1 MGYRFL
7 DDYNPRKETK
17 KKQQNGAL
25 SAPRSGNSLN
35 PFAANNKKPSGAA
48 TGGAQTVTAGRTTRG
63 TALGGSAVT
72 PVQIPKLTVPKLT
85 KATTAQKTAPV
96 KAPQQLKLPTIQAF
110 GAGDYTRAGKAMDRA
125 AKTVK
130 AGAVNAAAGAV
141 EIAGQFRPTTGQ
153 QSMGQFSGFGDLGR
167 AVRENRTT
175 GTDINESIRRQEQQ
189 RRVRQKQSQQNIFA
203 AADRLTEKGQQYERE
218 AKQGLGTVGQF
229 LVDMGVTGTQM
240 AGDALVNLILPGGGL
255 AVMGMRSY
263 GQAAGE
269 ARRQGKSEQQQ
280 FLAGLKSAGIEVFTE
295 KMFGAFSKVY
305 GGAAAD
311 ELVEKLVSKMTGNA
325 TGQALLTWIINGVG
339 EGVEE
344 VTSDL
349 LNPLADRLLRLDDGK
364 GGIYSTEDL
373 AQWGYDFLLGA
384 AMGIVGGSVQLAR
397 GVRQGQAQTAEGRY
411 YDDLRRNGLGS
422 ANAAGNARRASAAMG
437 RIMPTGDGAAAVN
450 QLRMPTLTNAQGRTY
465 EQRMAWQQ
473 IPETQRA
480 AFDEAQRI
488 AQRFGA
494 QVTVNQQEGVNG
506 SYREGVI
513 SLNPNAANPVR
524 QTLIHELTHHMES
537 SGLYR
542 EFSRMAMQYVAED
555 MGADVDSLRH
565 AVAADYAQNGVTLD
579 EDGANREIVAKF
591 AEEKLFTD
599 EATVRRLLAE
609 DRNLFQRI
617 YDWIRD
623 ALGKLTG
630 TSEENFLREA
640 EKLYAKALREAT
652 AETGRG
658 AQMLFAGVNAR
669 TANMQTL
676 ARAEAIE
683 ADGMAAE
690 DIRRETGWF
699 RGMDGKWRFEIDDS
713 AMQYDRQG
721 VTQNPDVQRKRQ
733 LEEKLLYGQLTQDE
747 ANELRALTEATR
759 GVPGPRTLGDY
770 LQHDALFEAYPEL
783 RDAAVVFEKTE
794 PGVNGYYNARTDTI
808 VLSDKLRGAPE
819 NTLVHEI
826 QHVIQR
832 AEEFSRGST
841 PEYWAAR
848 DYETGEITQALEQEY
863 NQVLHGLDSKTRNKY
878 LRYQEVNRMM
888 ENLENAEE
896 GTPAAKK
903 YVELENISDRLYTEL
918 WGIPEFRRLL
928 DLKRQIDTPK
938 EVYDRF
944 YRNTAGE
951 IEARDAAAR
960 RGYNAEQRRQLRPDL
975 GNEATV
981 FAEGNGTAYDINP
994 FHRDAVDQWNQ
1005 EGRPEGETFILGST
1019 GPVLQGLGAIES
1031 DIYMQGD
1038 KINRILQDHPEMT
1051 LEEIKRLPEILED
1064 PVLVLKSKGSGR
1076 AGKTSRVVMFGTV
1089 RAQNGQP
1096 VMAVLDLRPYENGFL
1111 VTDMQKVNSSYTKKN
1126 PADFIS
1132 SSEVLYAD
1140 EKRAAPLLRLTGL
1153 TLTSQQLLQ
1162 NGSVG
1167 SISYAGQDVNIEGTP
1182 FFDMTDRRQFSTG
1195 RGLNDMAAEQAG
1207 ENNNS
1212 PAQDAVYGRQRAGG
1226 TDIPLGVSA
1235 TQESS
1240 TIVSRTGEN
1249 SNPLSEILRGTKKG
1263 RVDAGEAMQKI
1274 GGEELAR
1281 ALDTGEYAADA
1292 DGMLYRVKPE
1302 EHIDQRA
1309 SYQVGSRKMNAFQF
1323 DHPELHPYYA
1333 EAAGEL
1339 LYELDNAQ
1347 PGGEVIELP
1356 GNEPPFESRYIRTSR
1371 VATDRIA
1378 YLLDDQRLSYT
1389 DIEKALHAI
1398 VEDRGQ
1404 ENFAAA
1410 KRVELVLDNMLTNG
1424 YRAIYGENVAP
1435 NAEYIR
1441 LKQDIPGAEGHQT
1454 LQAPR
1459 LTTYEQ
1465 REAERRANEAT
1476 DRVNRLVNQIDD
1488 LTSAVERQAP
1498 TPAAEATPENTARS
1512 DYMDALARDENV
1524 FTSDA
1529 YTLADRL
1536 YDLQLRRAQQQEAP
1550 PERPAEQVAQED
1562 LDELAGMFTDQG
1574 NFFASREDRIRDTEN
1589 MVADHT
1595 VTVDKTRR
1603 EKASEA
1609 WSYFYRK
1616 MVDAGHSV
1624 SKFAEAA
1631 GDPYLYQIYNQARAS
1646 SSAGVSMITDAQT
1659 NVNAQ
1664 KVGESL
1670 NGIFSPIR
1678 AKGEDYYR
1686 TFQTYLFDLHNI
1698 DRMSLS
1704 QNKEAAVLEATAAL
1718 NEFDA
1723 NHPEMRTSTE
1733 AQLAR
1738 MTENLDP
1745 DVAELAQEKMRL
1757 LRNVNRADA
1766 IKDKPVFSF
1775 DVTADV
1781 SRERARRAAQE
1792 HPEFEEYRQKV
1803 RTYIDNLMQYRVDS
1817 GLMTQADADYLK
1829 RLYPN
1834 YVPTMRVGA
1843 DQAGAGRDRNA
1854 VRVGRTVGRA
1864 EGGTANLVPLHE
1876 ALGRQTMKVVREGS
1890 KNRFGQR
1897 LLDDFVRVGE
1907 NSKAARYVQEA
1918 HEYEHEFAP
1927 DTLDD
1932 MSQEQLT
1939 KDKTLTVFKDGK
1951 LWELTVDDTMF
1962 DALKA
1967 LSPDATESNAVTRAV
1982 RTANNLFK
1990 ALVTGYNPTFTIR
2003 NTVRDLQTA
2012 GLYTRDAAAFARN
2025 YPKALAE
2032 IKNNGEYWQM
2042 YKALGGSFSSV
2053 FDYNTGTV
2061 KEPKG
2066 KTAKLLAKVEALNMT
2081 MEQAPRLAE
2090 FMSVVEKGGTST
2102 ENLADALY
2110 AAADVTVNFGR
2121 AGTLG
2126 KVLNAN
2132 YVPFLNPGI
2141 QGFDKLIRRVTET
2154 KGGREWAKLI
2164 VRAAAL
2170 GVAPTLL
2177 NSLLY
2182 HDDDEWDDLRDSDK
2196 DTNYLFKLGNGTW
2209 LKIPKGRELSLLGIT
2224 ADRIGDALRG
2234 EKVDLIAT
2242 INTMGNQVA
2251 PANPLTSNI
2260 ASALFEAQLF
2270 DPSSPGRT
2278 WYGGDIENQRLQSYA
2293 PGQRYDSST
2302 DIFSKAVGG
2311 ALGISPKK
2319 LNYVLDQYS
2328 GVVGDFLLPLLTPQ
2342 AERDPFSKAFT
2353 VDAVNSNRLSGDFYD
2368 EADALTYAKNGGDA
2382 TAGVVSRFWSKQQ
2395 SACGDLYKQIRDVEA
2410 SDLSD
2415 KEKRQKTR
2423 ELRAVIN
2430 GIQKN
2435 AMAVEDTYRAA
2446 VEKNLGKGMSAD
2458 DAYRAAN
2465 KECFGAE
2472 YALQVYSKD
2481 VYEKAKSARSNG
2493 VSYDDYYTYYFGTK
2507 GLKATDDTSVTTQK
2521 FDWLQSSGMSVSAQA
2536 EIYFADMASDK
2547 VLQTQAELE
2556 ISSGITA
2563 EQFYQY
2569 KVASSGMTR
2578 KAEKMQAI
2586 NSLDLTSAQKD
2597 AIYYAEGWAQST
2609 IGQAPWRGGY
2619 SGGYSGG
2626 YASSRGG
2633 EYFSDGGGYERA
2645 LAALR
2650 RRGNE
2655 GQPQIAQ
2662 ATESDGYYRALEALR
2677 ARQAGR

>member
-7 DDYNPRKETK
+7 DDYDPRKEQK
-17 KKQQNGAL
+17 KKQQQKGTQK
-25 SAPRSGNSLN
+25 APPSGNPLN
-35 PFAANNKKPSGAA
+35 PAAQNNKNNKTNTPAA
-48 TGGAQTVTAGRTTRG
+48 TQPRTSKG
-63 TALGGSAVT
+63 TALGGSSVT
-72 PVQIPKLTVPKLT
+72 PVQLPVQQITVPKLT
-85 KATTAQKTAPV
+85 KSATPMQTQT
-96 KAPQQLKLPTIQAF
+96 PQALTLKLPNIQAF
-110 GAGDYTRAGKAMDRA
+110 GAGDYSKAGKAMDRI
-125 AKTVK
+125 AKTVQ
-130 AGAVNAAAGAV
+130 AGAAQTASGFA

-167 AVRENRTT
+167 AVRENREK
-175 GTDINESIRRQEQQ
+175 GTDINTSILLQERQ
-189 RRVRQKQSQQNIFA
+189 RRVQQKQSQQKIFDA
-203 AADRLTEKGQQYERE
+203 ATRLTERGQQYTQE

-240 AGDALVNLILPGGGL
+240 AGDALANLILPGSGL
-255 AVMGMRSY
+255 VMMGMRSY

-269 ARRQGKSEQQQ
+269 ARREGKSEGQQ

-295 KMFGAFSKVY
+295 KMFGAFSKIY

-311 ELVEKLVSKMTGNA
+311 ELVQKLVGKLTENA
-325 TGQALLTWIINGVG
+325 TGQALLTWIVNAVG

-364 GGIYSTEDL
+364 GPVWSTDDL
-373 AQWGYDFLLGA
+373 AQWGYDFLLGT
-384 AMGIVGGSVQLAR
+384 AMGMFGGGQQLVR
-397 GVRQGQAQTAEGRY
+397 GVQQGQAQTAENNY
-411 YDDLRRNGLGS
+411 YADLRRNGLGS
-422 ANAAGNARRASAAMG
+422 ANRAANAQRASDAMG
-437 RIMPTGDGAAAVN
+437 RIMPTRDG
-450 QLRMPTLTNAQGRTY
+450 LRMPRLVDEQGRTY
-465 EQRMAWQQ
+465 EERTTWQQ
-473 IPETQRA
+473 IPEARRA
-480 AFDEAQRI
+480 EFDEAQRI
-488 AQRFGA
+488 ARRFGA
-494 QVTVNQQEGVNG
+494 RVVVSQQEGVNG
-506 SYREGVI
+506 SYHDGVI

-537 SGLYR
+537 SGRYSEFR
-542 EFSRMAMQYVAED
+542 ETALRYVAEN
-555 MGADVDSLRH
+555 MGADVDSVRQALM
-565 AVAADYAQNGVTLD
+565 ADYAQNGVTLD
-579 EDGANREIVAKF
+579 EDGATREIVAKF

-623 ALGKLTG
+623 MAGKLAG
-630 TSEENFLREA
+630 TSEESFLRDA
-640 EKLYAKALREAT
+640 ERIYAKALRET
-652 AETGRG
+652 RVETGRG
-658 AQMLFAGVNAR
+658 TQMLFAGKNAR

-676 ARAEAIE
+676 NRARALEAS
-683 ADGMAAE
+683 GVKAE
-690 DIRRETGWF
+690 DILRETGWF

-713 AMQYDRQG
+713 AMEYRANGDARLLEEGGYRRLDELTEKWVRNAEGRGDPLTADEQAESE
-721 VTQNPDVQRKRQ
+721 Q
-733 LEEKLLYGQLTQDE
+733 LESEYFDRAWAEKY
-747 ANELRALTEATR
+747 ELADFLRHS
-759 GVPGPRTLGDY
+759 G
-770 LQHDALFEAYPEL
+770 LFEAYPKL
-783 RDAAVVFEKTE
+783 RHTSLVFERTD
-794 PGVNGYYNARTDTI
+794 PGINGYYNAGTDTI
-808 VLSDKLRGAPE
+808 VLNDKLRGAPE
-819 NTLVHEI
+819 STLVHEI

-832 AEEFSRGST
+832 AEGFARGST

-848 DYETGEITQALEQEY
+848 DYETGEITRSLDRDY
-863 NQVLHGLDSKTRNKY
+863 DQVLRSLDSETRNKY
-878 LRYQEVNRMM
+878 LRYQELNRAM

-896 GTPAAKK
+896 GTPAAEK
-903 YVELENISDRLYTEL
+903 YVQLERISDQLYTEL
-918 WGIPEFRRLL
+918 WGTPEFNRLL
-928 DLKRQIDTPK
+928 DLKRQIDTPR

-960 RGYNAEQRRQLRPDL
+960 RGYNTEQRRLRMPQLDDA
-975 GNEATV
+975 NTV
-981 FAEGNGTAYDINP
+981 FADDGVGYFSMSTEEQAGIREQLRKNSNRLNAMDVVGRVNTSAYVGLDTGKARTKLVEELGRRGYTVNRPGLGEVQFIEKEINNSLNYKEKNPAAEDARRTGFLVLRDVLKRGIEIDGHDGHKGRNYDTVTIAAPVEINGKRGNMAVVVKKTKGNRYKV
-994 FHRDAVDQWNQ
+994 HRILTPA
-1005 EGRPEGETFILGST
+1005 GETFIL
-1019 GPVLQGLGAIES
+1019 
-1031 DIYMQGD
+1031 
-1038 KINRILQDHPEMT
+1038 PEMANA
-1051 LEEIKRLPEILED
+1051 E
-1064 PVLVLKSKGSGR
+1064 VN
-1076 AGKTSRVVMFGTV
+1076 TV
-1089 RAQNGQP
+1089 G
-1096 VMAVLDLRPYENGFL
+1096 AVTN
-1111 VTDMQKVNSSYTKKN
+1111 NSQ
-1126 PADFIS
+1126 
-1132 SSEVLYAD
+1132 
-1140 EKRAAPLLRLTGL
+1140 LLRG
-1153 TLTSQQLLQ
+1153 SAPAINSASEFSIPN
-1162 NGSVG
+1162 NGG
-1167 SISYAGQDVNIEGTP
+1167 NVNTE
-1182 FFDMTDRRQFSTG
+1182 QYSTG
-1195 RGLNDMAAEQAG
+1195 RGL
-1207 ENNNS
+1207 
-1212 PAQDAVYGRQRAGG
+1212 
-1226 TDIPLGVSA
+1226 
-1235 TQESS
+1235 
-1240 TIVSRTGEN
+1240 
-1249 SNPLSEILRGTKKG
+1249 
-1263 RVDAGEAMQKI
+1263 
-1274 GGEELAR
+1274 
-1281 ALDTGEYAADA
+1281 
-1292 DGMLYRVKPE
+1292 
-1302 EHIDQRA
+1302 
-1309 SYQVGSRKMNAFQF
+1309 
-1323 DHPELHPYYA
+1323 
-1333 EAAGEL
+1333 
-1339 LYELDNAQ
+1339 
-1347 PGGEVIELP
+1347 
-1356 GNEPPFESRYIRTSR
+1356 
-1371 VATDRIA
+1371 
-1378 YLLDDQRLSYT
+1378 
-1389 DIEKALHAI
+1389 
-1398 VEDRGQ
+1398 
-1404 ENFAAA
+1404 
-1410 KRVELVLDNMLTNG
+1410 
-1424 YRAIYGENVAP
+1424 
-1435 NAEYIR
+1435 
-1441 LKQDIPGAEGHQT
+1441 
-1454 LQAPR
+1454 
-1459 LTTYEQ
+1459 
-1465 REAERRANEAT
+1465 
-1476 DRVNRLVNQIDD
+1476 DD
-1488 LTSAVERQAP
+1488 LAGS
-1498 TPAAEATPENTARS
+1498 S
-1512 DYMDALARDENV
+1512 DYLNALARDENM

-1562 LDELAGMFTDQG
+1562 LDEIAELFTDQG
-1574 NFFASREDRIRDTEN
+1574 SVFASREDRIRDTEN
-1589 MVADHT
+1589 MVSDHT
-1595 VTVDKTRR
+1595 IAVEKSGR

-1624 SKFAEAA
+1624 SKFAQAVN
-1631 GDPYLYQIYNQARAS
+1631 DPYLYQIYNQARAS

-1686 TFQTYLFDLHNI
+1686 AFQMYLFDLHNI

-1704 QNKEAAVLEATAAL
+1704 QNKEAAMLEATAAL
-1718 NEFDA
+1718 NQFDA
-1723 NHPEMRTSTE
+1723 DHPELRTNTE

-1738 MTENLDP
+1738 MTESLDP
-1745 DVAELAQEKMRL
+1745 DVAELAREKMRL

-1781 SRERARRAAQE
+1781 SQERARRAVQE
-1792 HPEFEEYRQKV
+1792 HPEFEQYRQQV

-1834 YVPTMRVGA
+1834 YVPTMRKGGE
-1843 DQAGAGRDRNA
+1843 QAGTGRDRNA

-1864 EGGTANLVPLHE
+1864 EGGTADLVPLHE

-1897 LLDDFVRVGE
+1897 LLDDFIRVGE
-1907 NSKAARYVQEA
+1907 NSPAARYVQEA
-1918 HEYEHEFAP
+1918 NEYEHEFTP

-1932 MSQEQLT
+1932 MSREQLT

-1967 LSPDATESNAVTRAV
+1967 LSPDAAESNAVTRAV

-2012 GLYTRDAAAFARN
+2012 GLYTRDGVAFARN

-2032 IKNNGEYWQM
+2032 IKNNGQYWQM

-2066 KTAKLLAKVEALNMT
+2066 RTAKLMAKIEALNMA

-2090 FMSVVEKGGTST
+2090 FMGVVEKGGTST

-2141 QGFDKLIRRVTET
+2141 QGFDKMIRRVTET

-2164 VRAAAL
+2164 VRAVTL
-2170 GVAPTLL
+2170 GVAPALL

-2182 HDDDEWDDLRDSDK
+2182 HDDEEWDDLRDSDK

-2224 ADRIGDALRG
+2224 ADRIGDAVQG
-2234 EKVDLIAT
+2234 KDVDLIAT

-2342 AERDPFSKAFT
+2342 AERGMFSKAFT
-2353 VDAVNSNRLSGDFYD
+2353 VDVVTSNRLSGDFYD
-2368 EADALTYAKNGGDA
+2368 KADALTYAKNGGDEA
-2382 TAGVVSRFWSKQQ
+2382 AAVVSRFWSKQQ
-2395 SACGDLYKQIRDVEA
+2395 SACSDLYKQIREVEA
-2410 SDLSD
+2410 SDLSN

-2423 ELRAVIN
+2423 ELKALVN

-2435 AMAVEDTYRAA
+2435 AMAVEETYRAA
-2446 VEKNLGKGMSAD
+2446 VEKNLRKGGMDAD

-2465 KECFGAE
+2465 KDCFGAE
-2472 YALQVYSKD
+2472 YALQVYNKD
-2481 VYEKAKSARSNG
+2481 VYEKAKNAKSNG
-2493 VSYDDYYTYYFGTK
+2493 VSYDDYYTYYF
-2507 GLKATDDTSVTTQK
+2507 ATRGFEKTGDTSVTTQK
-2521 FDWLQSSGMSVSAQA
+2521 FDWLQSSGMALASQA

-2547 VLQTQAELE
+2547 VLETQAELE
-2556 ISSGITA
+2556 MSSGITA
-2563 EQFYQY
+2563 VQFYQY
-2569 KVASSGMTR
+2569 KVASSGMTK
-2578 KAEKMQAI
+2578 KAEKMQVI
-2586 NSLDLTSAQKD
+2586 NSLNLTSAQKD

-2609 IGQAPWRGGY
+2609 IGQAPWRGGDGGNY
-2619 SGGYSGG
+2619 SGGSSSSSRYLSYFAEKNGYTLQEAAPSAPRYSG
-2626 YASSRGG
+2626 YLQ
-2633 EYFSDGGGYERA
+2633 Y
-2645 LAALR
+2645 LAARDGISLDTEDTGSGLQSKYLR
-2650 RRGNE
+2650 EFASRWG
-2655 GQPQIAQ
+2655 G
-2662 ATESDGYYRALEALR
+2662 
-2677 ARQAGR
+2677 

>member
-7 DDYNPRKETK
+7 DDYDPQKEKK
-17 KKQQNGAL
+17 KKQQNGAP
-25 SAPRSGNSLN
+25 SAPRSGNSSN
-35 PFAANNKKPSGAA
+35 PFAANNKKQTTQPA
-48 TGGAQTVTAGRTTRG
+48 GGAQTAQSTRTTRG
-63 TALGGSAVT
+63 TALGGSAAT
-72 PVQIPKLTVPKLT
+72 PVQLPKQVTVPKLT
-85 KATTAQKTAPV
+85 KAAAAPIQKAT
-96 KAPQQLKLPTIQAF
+96 APQQLKLPTIQAF
-110 GAGDYTRAGKAMDRA
+110 GAGDYSRASKAMDRA
-125 AKTVK
+125 AKTVA
-130 AGAVNAAAGAV
+130 AGALGAAAGGT

-153 QSMGQFSGFGDLGR
+153 QSLGQFSGFGDLGR
-167 AVRENRTT
+167 AVRENRTK
-175 GTDINESIRRQEQQ
+175 GTDISESIRQQEQQ
-189 RRVRQKQSQQNIFA
+189 RRVRQKLSQQKIFG
-203 AADRLTEKGQQYERE
+203 AADRLTERGQQYEQE

-240 AGDALVNLILPGGGL
+240 AGDMLANLILPGSGL
-255 AVMGMRSY
+255 AMMGMRSY

-269 ARRQGKSEQQQ
+269 ARREGKSEQQQ

-311 ELVEKLVSKMTGNA
+311 ELIEKMVGKLTGNA
-325 TGQALLTWIINGVG
+325 TGQALLTWMINAVG

-349 LNPLADRLLRLDDGK
+349 LNPLADRLLGLDDGK
-364 GGIYSTEDL
+364 GPIWSVDDL
-373 AQWGYDFLLGA
+373 AQWGYDFLLGT
-384 AMGIVGGSVQLAR
+384 AMGTLGGGTQLAR
-397 GVRQGQAQTAEGRY
+397 GVRQGQAQTAESRY

-422 ANAAGNARRASAAMG
+422 AAAAENARRASDAME
-437 RIMPTGDGAAAVN
+437 RIMPRADG
-450 QLRMPTLTNAQGRTY
+450 LRMPQLTDEQGRTY
-465 EQRMAWQQ
+465 AERVAWQQ

-494 QVTVNQQEGVNG
+494 RVVVDQQEGVNG
-506 SYREGVI
+506 SYRDGVI

-524 QTLIHELTHHMES
+524 QTLVHELTHHMES
-537 SGLYR
+537 SGLYGDFR
-542 EFSRMAMQYVAED
+542 DKALRYVAEN
-555 MGADVDSLRH
+555 MGADVDSMRQ
-565 AVAADYAQNGVTLD
+565 AVMADYARSGVTLD
-579 EDGANREIVAKF
+579 EDGATREIVAKF

-609 DRNLFQRI
+609 DRSLFQRI
-617 YDWIRD
+617 YDWICDMAGR
-623 ALGKLTG
+623 LTG
-630 TSEENFLREA
+630 TSEENFLRSA
-640 EKLYAKALREAT
+640 EKLYAKALRETT
-652 AETGRG
+652 ADTGRG
-658 AQMLFAGVNAR
+658 TQMLFAGENAK

-676 ARAEAIE
+676 NRARALEDSGA
-683 ADGMAAE
+683 AAE

-713 AMQYDRQG
+713 TMQYDRQG
-721 VTQNPDVQRKRQ
+721 VTENPDVQRKRQ
-733 LEEKLLYGQLTQDE
+733 LEEKLLYGQLAQEE
-747 ANELRALTEATR
+747 ASELRTLTEATR
-759 GVPGPRTLGDY
+759 GMPGPQTLSDY
-770 LQHDALFEAYPEL
+770 IRHDALFEAYPEL
-783 RDAAVVFEKTE
+783 RNAAVVFEDTE
-794 PGVNGYYNARTDTI
+794 PGTNGYYNAGRNTI
-808 VLSDKLRGAPE
+808 VLNSKLRGAPE

-826 QHVIQR
+826 QHAIQR
-832 AEEFSRGST
+832 TEGFSRGST

-848 DYETGEITQALEQEY
+848 DYETGEITRSLNRDY
-863 NQVLHGLDSKTRNKY
+863 DQVLRSLDSETRNKY
-878 LRYQEVNRMM
+878 LRYQEVNRAM

-896 GTPAAKK
+896 GTPAAEK
-903 YVELENISDRLYTEL
+903 YVQLDRISDQLYMEL
-918 WGIPEFRRLL
+918 WDIPEFKRLL
-928 DLKRQIDTPK
+928 DLKRQIDTPR

-960 RGYNAEQRRQLRPDL
+960 RGYDAEQRRLRMPQLGDA
-975 GNEATV
+975 NTV
-981 FAEGNGTAYDINP
+981 FADDDSGWARSVEYDPQTASIKSQIENSQGVLNNMDVVARATVPENLPNKDTAAKWAAERLRSSGYKVDRQGYGKIVFSKKDIDKGLRYADTPEEKAALAVLPQVLKRGIEIGDHGNHKQRSKQTVTFAAPVELNGIRGNMGVVVNKNGNHYYAHRIVLPNGTTFKFADTNNN
-994 FHRDAVDQWNQ
+994 AAQ
-1005 EGRPEGETFILGST
+1005 ELSRGVAFSSSLADTTS
-1019 GPVLQGLGAIES
+1019 AAS
-1031 DIYMQGD
+1031 DIS
-1038 KINRILQDHPEMT
+1038 IPSI
-1051 LEEIKRLPEILED
+1051 
-1064 PVLVLKSKGSGR
+1064 GR
-1076 AGKTSRVVMFGTV
+1076 
-1089 RAQNGQP
+1089 N
-1096 VMAVLDLRPYENGFL
+1096 
-1111 VTDMQKVNSSYTKKN
+1111 VNT
-1126 PADFIS
+1126 
-1132 SSEVLYAD
+1132 
-1140 EKRAAPLLRLTGL
+1140 EK
-1153 TLTSQQLLQ
+1153 
-1162 NGSVG
+1162 
-1167 SISYAGQDVNIEGTP
+1167 Y
-1182 FFDMTDRRQFSTG
+1182 STG
-1195 RGLNDMAAEQAG
+1195 RGL
-1207 ENNNS
+1207 
-1212 PAQDAVYGRQRAGG
+1212 
-1226 TDIPLGVSA
+1226 
-1235 TQESS
+1235 
-1240 TIVSRTGEN
+1240 
-1249 SNPLSEILRGTKKG
+1249 
-1263 RVDAGEAMQKI
+1263 
-1274 GGEELAR
+1274 
-1281 ALDTGEYAADA
+1281 
-1292 DGMLYRVKPE
+1292 
-1302 EHIDQRA
+1302 
-1309 SYQVGSRKMNAFQF
+1309 
-1323 DHPELHPYYA
+1323 
-1333 EAAGEL
+1333 
-1339 LYELDNAQ
+1339 
-1347 PGGEVIELP
+1347 
-1356 GNEPPFESRYIRTSR
+1356 
-1371 VATDRIA
+1371 
-1378 YLLDDQRLSYT
+1378 
-1389 DIEKALHAI
+1389 
-1398 VEDRGQ
+1398 
-1404 ENFAAA
+1404 
-1410 KRVELVLDNMLTNG
+1410 
-1424 YRAIYGENVAP
+1424 
-1435 NAEYIR
+1435 
-1441 LKQDIPGAEGHQT
+1441 
-1454 LQAPR
+1454 
-1459 LTTYEQ
+1459 
-1465 REAERRANEAT
+1465 
-1476 DRVNRLVNQIDD
+1476 DD
-1488 LTSAVERQAP
+1488 LAGS
-1498 TPAAEATPENTARS
+1498 S
-1512 DYMDALARDENV
+1512 DYLDALARDENM

-1550 PERPAEQVAQED
+1550 PERPAEQVARED
-1562 LDELAGMFTDQG
+1562 LDEIAELFTDQG
-1574 NFFASREDRIRDTEN
+1574 NFFASREDRIRETEN
-1589 MVADHT
+1589 MVTDHT
-1595 VTVDKTRR
+1595 IEVGKTGK
-1603 EKASEA
+1603 EKATEA

-1624 SKFAEAA
+1624 EKFAKAA

-1670 NGIFSPIR
+1670 NGVFSPIR

-1686 TFQTYLFDLHNI
+1686 AFQLYMFDLHNI

-1704 QNKEAAVLEATAAL
+1704 QNKEAAVLEAMAAL

-1723 NHPEMRTSTE
+1723 DHPEMRTSTE

-1738 MTENLDP
+1738 MTESLDP
-1745 DVAELAQEKMRL
+1745 DVAELARERMQL
-1757 LRNVNRADA
+1757 LRNINKADA

-1792 HPEFEEYRQKV
+1792 HPEFEQYRQQV

-1834 YVPTMRVGA
+1834 YVPTMRKGGN
-1843 DQAGAGRDRNA
+1843 QAGTGRDRNA
-1854 VRVGRTVGRA
+1854 VRIGRTVGRA
-1864 EGGTANLVPLHE
+1864 EGGTADLVPLHE

-1907 NSKAARYVQEA
+1907 NSPAARYVQEA
-1918 HEYEHEFAP
+1918 HEYEHEFTP

-1932 MSQEQLT
+1932 MSREQLT
-1939 KDKTLTVFKDGK
+1939 RDKTLTVFKDGK

-1967 LSPDATESNAVTRAV
+1967 LSPDAAESNAVTRAV

-2012 GLYTRDAAAFARN
+2012 GLYTRDGVAFARN

-2032 IKNNGEYWQM
+2032 IRNNGQYWQM

-2066 KTAKLLAKVEALNMT
+2066 RTAKLMAKIEALNMT

-2090 FMSVVEKGGTST
+2090 FMGVVEKGGVSQ

-2141 QGFDKLIRRVTET
+2141 QGFDKMVRRVTET

-2164 VRAAAL
+2164 IRAAAL

-2224 ADRIGDALRG
+2224 VDRIGDALRG
-2234 EKVDLIAT
+2234 ENVDLIAT

-2302 DIFSKAVGG
+2302 DVFSKAVGG

-2353 VDAVNSNRLSGDFYD
+2353 VDAVTSNRLSGDFYD
-2368 EADALTYAKNGGDA
+2368 EADALTYAKNDGDK
-2382 TAGVVSRFWSKQQ
+2382 TAAVISRFWSKQQ
-2395 SACGDLYKQIRDVEA
+2395 SACSDLYKQIREVEA

-2415 KEKRQKTR
+2415 REKRQKTR
-2423 ELRAVIN
+2423 ELKALVN

-2435 AMAVEDTYRAA
+2435 AMAVEDTYRSA
-2446 VEKNLGKGMSAD
+2446 VEKNLRQGMDTD
-2458 DAYRAAN
+2458 DAYRTAN
-2465 KECFGAE
+2465 RDCFGAE
-2472 YALQVYSKD
+2472 YALQVYNKD
-2481 VYEKAKSARSNG
+2481 VYEKAKNARSNG

-2507 GLKATDDTSVTTQK
+2507 GFKATDDTSVTTQK
-2521 FDWLQSSGMSVSAQA
+2521 FDWLQSSGMGLTSQA

-2547 VLQTQAELE
+2547 VLETQAQLE
-2556 ISSGITA
+2556 ISNGITA

-2569 KVASSGMTR
+2569 KVASSGMTK
-2578 KAEKMQAI
+2578 KAEKLRAI
-2586 NSLDLTSAQKD
+2586 NGLDLTYAQKD

-2609 IGQAPWRGGY
+2609 IGQAPWHGGYGGY
-2619 SGGYSGG
+2619 SGGGYSSGG
-2626 YASSRGG
+2626 SGGNPFLRGFG
-2633 EYFSDGGGYERA
+2633 AVSATSQKNPFLRTQQGGTVQNTQSNPF
-2645 LAALR
+2645 LR
-2650 RRGNE
+2650 VRG
-2655 GQPQIAQ
+2655 
-2662 ATESDGYYRALEALR
+2662 
-2677 ARQAGR
+2677 

>member
-7 DDYNPRKETK
+7 GDYEPQKGK
-17 KKQQNGAL
+17 KKNGAQT
-25 SAPRSGNSLN
+25 APRSGNSVN
-35 PFAANNKKPSGAA
+35 PFAVNQKKPSAQATGAA
-48 TGGAQTVTAGRTTRG
+48 QTAQSVRTSRG

-72 PVQIPKLTVPKLT
+72 PVQMLKPTAPKLT
-85 KATTAQKTAPV
+85 KVSTPVQKTTQV
-96 KAPQQLKLPTIQAF
+96 QGQQLKLPNIQAF
-110 GAGDYTRAGKAMDRA
+110 GAGDYSRAGKTLDRA
-125 AKTVK
+125 AKAVK
-130 AGAVNAAAGAV
+130 AGALNSAAGFT
-141 EIAGQFRPTTGQ
+141 EIAAQFHPTTGE

-167 AVRENRTT
+167 AVRENREK
-175 GTDINESIRRQEQQ
+175 GTDINASIRQQEEQ
-189 RRVRQKQSQQNIFA
+189 RRAQRKQSQQKMFA
-203 AADRLTEKGQQYERE
+203 AADRLTEKGQQYEQE

-240 AGDALVNLILPGGGL
+240 AGDAIANLVLPGSGL
-255 AVMGMRSY
+255 AMMGMRSY

-269 ARRQGKSEQQQ
+269 ARKAGKSEQQQ

-311 ELVEKLVSKMTGNA
+311 ELIEKLVGKMTGNV
-325 TGQALLTWIINGVG
+325 TGQALLTWMINGVG

-349 LNPLADRLLRLDDGK
+349 LNPLADRLLGLDDGT
-364 GGIYSTEDL
+364 GPIWSVDDL
-373 AQWGYDFLLGA
+373 AQWGYDFLLGT
-384 AMGIVGGSVQLAR
+384 AMGIVGGGTQLAR
-397 GVRQGQAQTAEGRY
+397 GVQQGRAQTAESRY
-411 YDDLRRNGLGS
+411 YDDLLRNGLGS
-422 ANAAGNARRASAAMG
+422 AAAAKNARRASDAMG
-437 RIMPTGDGAAAVN
+437 RVMPARDG
-450 QLRMPTLTNAQGRTY
+450 LRMPQLTTYEQRQAEETQYSIRNTRTMPWNTQINSYFSGKLKSSDSLYLGTTGTDTASKLGVVDAPLYLPTSVITKAERDSRGSRSAHSLERGDILALDEELRNSAAVVYNPTRQSMVYLTTGKVSGKPLVVTAQVNTNLFGENAHKVTSIHNRESVAGLLQNLGADAVVLIKNNSELNRLLPGTEIQSLQLLANVELANNTVPQAQESVNRLKMPQLTTYEQRQAANQQADTLYIRKRRTRKSQDTMPDAVESAAPVINVRDELPLSSSFANTNVPQSGTGVNTQGMQNGGEYAANRLRMPQLTDEQGRTY
-465 EQRMAWQQ
+465 EERVAWQQ

-488 AQRFGA
+488 ARRFGA
-494 QVTVNQQEGVNG
+494 RVVVSQQEGVNG
-506 SYREGVI
+506 SYRDGVI
-513 SLNPNAANPVR
+513 SLNPYAVNPVR
-524 QTLIHELTHHMES
+524 QTLIHELTHHMEN
-537 SGLYR
+537 SGLYG
-542 EFSRMAMQYVAED
+542 EFRDMALRYVAEN
-555 MGADVDSLRH
+555 MGADVNSVRQ
-565 AVAADYAQNGVTLD
+565 AVMADYARNGVALD
-579 EDGANREIVAKF
+579 EDGATREIVAKF

-623 ALGKLTG
+623 MAGRLTG
-630 TSEENFLREA
+630 TSEESFLRSA
-640 EKLYAKALREAT
+640 EKLYAKALRETT

-658 AQMLFAGVNAR
+658 TQMLFAGENAR

-676 ARAEAIE
+676 NRAQALE
-683 ADGMAAE
+683 ADGAAAE

-699 RGMDGKWRFEIDDS
+699 RGMDGMWRFEIDDS
-713 AMQYDRQG
+713 SMEYRAGGDAQL
-721 VTQNPDVQRKRQ
+721 
-733 LEEKLLYGQLTQDE
+733 LEESGYRRLDE
-747 ANELRALTEATR
+747 LTEKWVRNAEGR
-759 GVPGPRTLGDY
+759 GEPLTAEELAESERLESEYFDRVWTDEKYELADFLR
-770 LQHDALFEAYPEL
+770 HSSLFEAYPQL
-783 RDAAVVFEKTE
+783 RHASLVFEKTE

-808 VLSDKLRGAPE
+808 VLSDKLRSAPE
-819 NTLVHEI
+819 STLVHEI
-826 QHVIQR
+826 QHLIQR
-832 AEEFSRGST
+832 TEGFARGST

-848 DYETGEITQALEQEY
+848 DYETGEIIQALEQEY
-863 NQVLHGLDSKTRNKY
+863 NQVLRSLDSKTLNKY
-878 LRYQEVNRMM
+878 LRYQEVNRAM
-888 ENLENAEE
+888 ENLESAEE
-896 GTPAAKK
+896 GTPAAEK
-903 YVELENISDRLYTEL
+903 YVQLDRISDQLYMEL
-918 WGIPEFRRLL
+918 WDIPEFKRLL
-928 DLKRQIDTPK
+928 DLKRQIDTPR

-951 IEARDAAAR
+951 IEARDAATR
-960 RGYNAEQRRQLRPDL
+960 RNYSAEQRRLRMPNL
-975 GNEATV
+975 GNANTV

-994 FHRDAVDQWNQ
+994 FRRKAAQLSAIQQSNPFDPSLGAHTWIRSEGDILTYQEAIDNFGGVDDVTPDFRAQDVQ
-1005 EGRPEGETFILGST
+1005 VALDSGYVTVYSSYPIEQGTFVTPSRMEAQSYAGEGRVYSKQVPLSDVAWLDEVQGQYT
-1019 GPVLQGLGAIES
+1019 GPVGQ
-1031 DIYMQGD
+1031 
-1038 KINRILQDHPEMT
+1038 
-1051 LEEIKRLPEILED
+1051 
-1064 PVLVLKSKGSGR
+1064 
-1076 AGKTSRVVMFGTV
+1076 
-1089 RAQNGQP
+1089 AQ
-1096 VMAVLDLRPYENGFL
+1096 Y
-1111 VTDMQKVNSSYTKKN
+1111 
-1126 PADFIS
+1126 
-1132 SSEVLYAD
+1132 
-1140 EKRAAPLLRLTGL
+1140 
-1153 TLTSQQLLQ
+1153 
-1162 NGSVG
+1162 
-1167 SISYAGQDVNIEGTP
+1167 
-1182 FFDMTDRRQFSTG
+1182 STG
-1195 RGLNDMAAEQAG
+1195 RGL
-1207 ENNNS
+1207 
-1212 PAQDAVYGRQRAGG
+1212 
-1226 TDIPLGVSA
+1226 
-1235 TQESS
+1235 
-1240 TIVSRTGEN
+1240 
-1249 SNPLSEILRGTKKG
+1249 
-1263 RVDAGEAMQKI
+1263 
-1274 GGEELAR
+1274 
-1281 ALDTGEYAADA
+1281 
-1292 DGMLYRVKPE
+1292 
-1302 EHIDQRA
+1302 
-1309 SYQVGSRKMNAFQF
+1309 
-1323 DHPELHPYYA
+1323 
-1333 EAAGEL
+1333 
-1339 LYELDNAQ
+1339 
-1347 PGGEVIELP
+1347 
-1356 GNEPPFESRYIRTSR
+1356 
-1371 VATDRIA
+1371 
-1378 YLLDDQRLSYT
+1378 
-1389 DIEKALHAI
+1389 
-1398 VEDRGQ
+1398 
-1404 ENFAAA
+1404 
-1410 KRVELVLDNMLTNG
+1410 
-1424 YRAIYGENVAP
+1424 
-1435 NAEYIR
+1435 
-1441 LKQDIPGAEGHQT
+1441 
-1454 LQAPR
+1454 
-1459 LTTYEQ
+1459 
-1465 REAERRANEAT
+1465 
-1476 DRVNRLVNQIDD
+1476 DD
-1488 LTSAVERQAP
+1488 LAGS
-1498 TPAAEATPENTARS
+1498 S
-1512 DYMDALARDENV
+1512 DYLDALARDENM

-1550 PERPAEQVAQED
+1550 PERPAEQVARED
-1562 LDELAGMFTDQG
+1562 LDEIAEMFTDQG
-1574 NFFASREDRIRDTEN
+1574 NFFASREDRIRETEN
-1589 MVADHT
+1589 MVTDHT
-1595 VTVDKTRR
+1595 IEVGKSGK
-1603 EKASEA
+1603 EKATEA

-1624 SKFAEAA
+1624 DKFAKAA

-1670 NGIFSPIR
+1670 NGVFSPIR

-1686 TFQTYLFDLHNI
+1686 AFQLYMFDLHNI

-1704 QNKEAAVLEATAAL
+1704 RNKEAAVLEATAAL

-1738 MTENLDP
+1738 MTESLDP
-1745 DVAELAQEKMRL
+1745 DVAELARERMQL
-1757 LRNVNRADA
+1757 LRNINKADA

-1781 SRERARRAAQE
+1781 SQERARRAAQE
-1792 HPEFEEYRQKV
+1792 HPEFEQYRQQV

-1834 YVPTMRVGA
+1834 YVPTMRKGGE
-1843 DQAGAGRDRNA
+1843 QAGTGRDRNA
-1854 VRVGRTVGRA
+1854 VRIGRTVGRA
-1864 EGGTANLVPLHE
+1864 EGGTADLVPLHE
-1876 ALGRQTMKVVREGS
+1876 ALGRQTMKAVREGS

-1907 NSKAARYVQEA
+1907 NSPAARYVQEA
-1918 HEYEHEFAP
+1918 HEYEHEFTP

-1932 MSQEQLT
+1932 MSREQLT

-1967 LSPDATESNAVTRAV
+1967 LSPDAAESNAVTRTI

-2012 GLYTRDAAAFARN
+2012 GLYTRDAVAFARN

-2066 KTAKLLAKVEALNMT
+2066 RTAKLMAKIEALNMA

-2090 FMSVVEKGGTST
+2090 FMGVVEKGGTST

-2121 AGTLG
+2121 SGTLG

-2154 KGGREWAKLI
+2154 KGGREWAKLA
-2164 VRAAAL
+2164 VRAVAL

-2224 ADRIGDALRG
+2224 AERIGDVIRG
-2234 EKVDLIAT
+2234 DDVDLIAT

-2342 AERDPFSKAFT
+2342 AERGMFSKAFT
-2353 VDAVNSNRLSGDFYD
+2353 VDAVTSNRLSGDFYD
-2368 EADALTYAKNGGDA
+2368 ESDALTYAKNGGDE
-2382 TAGVVSRFWSKQQ
+2382 TAAVVSRFWSKQQ
-2395 SACGDLYKQIRDVEA
+2395 SACSDLYKQIREVEA

-2415 KEKRQKTR
+2415 REKRQKTR
-2423 ELRAVIN
+2423 ELKALVN

-2446 VEKNLGKGMSAD
+2446 VEKNLQKGMDTD
-2458 DAYRAAN
+2458 DAYRTAN
-2465 KECFGAE
+2465 KDCFGAE

-2481 VYEKAKSARSNG
+2481 VYEKAKNAKSNG

-2521 FDWLQSSGMSVSAQA
+2521 FAFLQSSGMDLTSQA

-2547 VLQTQAELE
+2547 VLQTQAQLE

-2569 KVASSGMTR
+2569 KVASSGMTK

-2586 NSLDLTSAQKD
+2586 NSLNLTSAQKD
-2597 AIYYAEGWAQST
+2597 AIYYAEGWARST

-2619 SGGYSGG
+2619 SGGYTASGSGG
-2626 YASSRGG
+2626 NPFTRARTGSNPFLRTSGAANTGG
-2633 EYFSDGGGYERA
+2633 TAQNPFTRA
-2645 LAALR
+2645 R
-2650 RRGNE
+2650 SQNN
-2655 GQPQIAQ
+2655 GQTVQSNPF
-2662 ATESDGYYRALEALR
+2662 LR
-2677 ARQAGR
+2677 ARGNG

>member
-7 DDYNPRKETK
+7 GDYEPQKGK
-17 KKQQNGAL
+17 KKNGAQT
-25 SAPRSGNSLN
+25 APRSGNSVN
-35 PFAANNKKPSGAA
+35 PFAVNQKKPSAQATGAA
-48 TGGAQTVTAGRTTRG
+48 QTAQSVRTSRG

-72 PVQIPKLTVPKLT
+72 PVQMLKPTVPKLT
-85 KATTAQKTAPV
+85 KVSTPVQKTTQV
-96 KAPQQLKLPTIQAF
+96 QGQQLKLPNIQAF
-110 GAGDYTRAGKAMDRA
+110 GAGDYSRAGKTLDRA
-125 AKTVK
+125 AKAVK
-130 AGAVNAAAGAV
+130 AGALNSAAGFT
-141 EIAGQFRPTTGQ
+141 EIAAQFHPTTGE

-167 AVRENRTT
+167 AVRENREK
-175 GTDINESIRRQEQQ
+175 GTDINASIRQQEEQ
-189 RRVRQKQSQQNIFA
+189 RRAQRKQSQQKMFA
-203 AADRLTEKGQQYERE
+203 AADRLTEKGQQYEQE

-240 AGDALVNLILPGGGL
+240 AGDAIANLVLPGSGL
-255 AVMGMRSY
+255 AMMGMRSY

-269 ARRQGKSEQQQ
+269 ARKAGKSEQQQ
-280 FLAGLKSAGIEVFTE
+280 FLAGLKNAGIEVFTE

-311 ELVEKLVSKMTGNA
+311 ELIEKLVGKMTGNV
-325 TGQALLTWIINGVG
+325 TGQALLTWMINGVG

-349 LNPLADRLLRLDDGK
+349 LNPLADRLLGLDDGT
-364 GGIYSTEDL
+364 GPIWSVDDL
-373 AQWGYDFLLGA
+373 AQWGYDFLLGT
-384 AMGIVGGSVQLAR
+384 AMGIVGGGTQLAR
-397 GVRQGQAQTAEGRY
+397 GVQQGRAQTAESRY
-411 YDDLRRNGLGS
+411 YDNLLRNGLGS
-422 ANAAGNARRASAAMG
+422 AAAAENARRASAAMG
-437 RIMPTGDGAAAVN
+437 RVMPARDG
-450 QLRMPTLTNAQGRTY
+450 LRMPQLTTYEQRQAAEYRGEKPQNVNDPRIGRLELSSAKYNPTGADVSTVYGNRYRQQVKEDAIRRLGISEGKPAYLVASNITKNGQEYYVDVTKASLNKMLYTREHEILPIERILLVDNLEKAIDNSYWAESNGDRKGRPQIDGFDTLRTSFYIDDIPYYADIKVKVVQGKNGADPQNVVYFLEPEEITAIKRVDAPSPTGALLERNIVFRDGTSTVRTSVPQSGTGVNTQGMQNGGEYAANRLRMPQLTDEQGRTY

-480 AFDEAQRI
+480 AFDDAQRI

-494 QVTVNQQEGVNG
+494 RVVVSQQEGVNG
-506 SYREGVI
+506 SYRDGVI
-513 SLNPNAANPVR
+513 SLNPNAVNPVR
-524 QTLIHELTHHMES
+524 QTMIHELTHHMES
-537 SGLYR
+537 SGLYG
-542 EFSRMAMQYVAED
+542 EFRDMALRYVAEN
-555 MGADVDSLRH
+555 MGADVDSVRQ
-565 AVAADYAQNGVTLD
+565 AVIADYARNGMALD
-579 EDGANREIVAKF
+579 EDGATREIVAKF

-599 EATVRRLLAE
+599 ETTVRRLLAE

-623 ALGKLTG
+623 MAGRLTG
-630 TSEENFLREA
+630 TSEESFLRSA
-640 EKLYAKALREAT
+640 EKLYAKALRETT

-658 AQMLFAGVNAR
+658 TQMLFAGENAR

-676 ARAEAIE
+676 NRAQALEASG
-683 ADGMAAE
+683 AAAE

-713 AMQYDRQG
+713 SMEYRAGGDARL
-721 VTQNPDVQRKRQ
+721 
-733 LEEKLLYGQLTQDE
+733 LEESGYRRLDE
-747 ANELRALTEATR
+747 LTEKWVRNAEGR
-759 GVPGPRTLGDY
+759 GEPLTAEELAESERLESEYFDRVWTDEKYELADFLR
-770 LQHDALFEAYPEL
+770 HSSLFEAYPQL
-783 RDAAVVFEKTE
+783 RHASLVFEKTE

-819 NTLVHEI
+819 STLVHEI
-826 QHVIQR
+826 QHLIQR
-832 AEEFSRGST
+832 TEGFARGST

-848 DYETGEITQALEQEY
+848 DYETGEIIQALEQEY
-863 NQVLHGLDSKTRNKY
+863 NQVLRSLDSKTLNKY
-878 LRYQEVNRMM
+878 LRYQEVNRAM
-888 ENLENAEE
+888 ENLESAEE
-896 GTPAAKK
+896 GTPAAEK
-903 YVELENISDRLYTEL
+903 YVQLDRISDQLYTEL
-918 WGIPEFRRLL
+918 WDIPEFKRLL
-928 DLKRQIDTPK
+928 DLKRQIDTPR

-951 IEARDAAAR
+951 IEARDAANR
-960 RGYNAEQRRQLRPDL
+960 RSYSAEQRRLRMPNL
-975 GNEATV
+975 GNANTV
-981 FAEGNGTAYDINP
+981 FAGGNMGYFAMSAEEQAGIREQLRRNSDRLNAMDVVGRVNTSAYVGLDTGIARTKLVEELGRRGYTVNRPGLGEVQFSEKEINNSLNYKEKNP
-994 FHRDAVDQWNQ
+994 AAEDARRTGFLVLRDVLKRGIEIDGHDGHKGRNYDTVTIAAPVEINGKRGNMAVVVKKTKGNRYKVHRILTPA
-1005 EGRPEGETFILGST
+1005 GETFIL
-1019 GPVLQGLGAIES
+1019 
-1031 DIYMQGD
+1031 
-1038 KINRILQDHPEMT
+1038 PEMANA
-1051 LEEIKRLPEILED
+1051 E
-1064 PVLVLKSKGSGR
+1064 
-1076 AGKTSRVVMFGTV
+1076 MNTV
-1089 RAQNGQP
+1089 G
-1096 VMAVLDLRPYENGFL
+1096 AVTN
-1111 VTDMQKVNSSYTKKN
+1111 NSQ
-1126 PADFIS
+1126 
-1132 SSEVLYAD
+1132 
-1140 EKRAAPLLRLTGL
+1140 LLR
-1153 TLTSQQLLQ
+1153 
-1162 NGSVG
+1162 GSAPAINSASEF
-1167 SISYAGQDVNIEGTP
+1167 SIPNNSGNVNTE
-1182 FFDMTDRRQFSTG
+1182 QYSTG
-1195 RGLNDMAAEQAG
+1195 RGL
-1207 ENNNS
+1207 
-1212 PAQDAVYGRQRAGG
+1212 
-1226 TDIPLGVSA
+1226 
-1235 TQESS
+1235 
-1240 TIVSRTGEN
+1240 
-1249 SNPLSEILRGTKKG
+1249 
-1263 RVDAGEAMQKI
+1263 
-1274 GGEELAR
+1274 
-1281 ALDTGEYAADA
+1281 
-1292 DGMLYRVKPE
+1292 
-1302 EHIDQRA
+1302 
-1309 SYQVGSRKMNAFQF
+1309 
-1323 DHPELHPYYA
+1323 
-1333 EAAGEL
+1333 
-1339 LYELDNAQ
+1339 
-1347 PGGEVIELP
+1347 
-1356 GNEPPFESRYIRTSR
+1356 
-1371 VATDRIA
+1371 
-1378 YLLDDQRLSYT
+1378 
-1389 DIEKALHAI
+1389 
-1398 VEDRGQ
+1398 
-1404 ENFAAA
+1404 
-1410 KRVELVLDNMLTNG
+1410 
-1424 YRAIYGENVAP
+1424 
-1435 NAEYIR
+1435 
-1441 LKQDIPGAEGHQT
+1441 
-1454 LQAPR
+1454 
-1459 LTTYEQ
+1459 
-1465 REAERRANEAT
+1465 
-1476 DRVNRLVNQIDD
+1476 DD
-1488 LTSAVERQAP
+1488 LAGS
-1498 TPAAEATPENTARS
+1498 S
-1512 DYMDALARDENV
+1512 DYLDALARDENM

-1550 PERPAEQVAQED
+1550 PERPAEQAARED
-1562 LDELAGMFTDQG
+1562 LDEIAELFTNQG
-1574 NFFASREDRIRDTEN
+1574 NFFASREDRIRETEN
-1589 MVADHT
+1589 MVTDHT
-1595 VTVDKTRR
+1595 IEVGKSGK
-1603 EKASEA
+1603 EKATEA

-1624 SKFAEAA
+1624 DKFAKAA

-1670 NGIFSPIR
+1670 NGVFSPIR

-1686 TFQTYLFDLHNI
+1686 AFQLYMFDLHNI

-1738 MTENLDP
+1738 MTESLDP
-1745 DVAELAQEKMRL
+1745 DVAELARERMQL
-1757 LRNVNRADA
+1757 LRNINKADA

-1781 SRERARRAAQE
+1781 SQERARRAVQE
-1792 HPEFEEYRQKV
+1792 HPEFEQYRQQV

-1834 YVPTMRVGA
+1834 YVPTMRKGGE
-1843 DQAGAGRDRNA
+1843 QAGTGRDRNA
-1854 VRVGRTVGRA
+1854 VRIGRTVGRA
-1864 EGGTANLVPLHE
+1864 EGGTADLVPLHE

-1907 NSKAARYVQEA
+1907 NSPAARYVQEA
-1918 HEYEHEFAP
+1918 HEYEHEFTP

-1932 MSQEQLT
+1932 MSREQLT

-1967 LSPDATESNAVTRAV
+1967 LSPDAAESNAVTRTI

-2012 GLYTRDAAAFARN
+2012 GLYTRDAVAFARN

-2066 KTAKLLAKVEALNMT
+2066 RTAKLMAKIEALNMA

-2090 FMSVVEKGGTST
+2090 FMGVVEKGGTST

-2121 AGTLG
+2121 SGTLG

-2154 KGGREWAKLI
+2154 KGGREWAKLA
-2164 VRAAAL
+2164 VRAVAL

-2177 NSLLY
+2177 NALLY

-2224 ADRIGDALRG
+2224 ADRIGDVIRG
-2234 EKVDLIAT
+2234 DNVDLIAT

-2342 AERDPFSKAFT
+2342 AERGMFSKAFT
-2353 VDAVNSNRLSGDFYD
+2353 VDAVTSNRLSGDFYD
-2368 EADALTYAKNGGDA
+2368 ESDALTYAKNGGDE
-2382 TAGVVSRFWSKQQ
+2382 TAAVVSRFWSKQQ
-2395 SACGDLYKQIRDVEA
+2395 SACSDLYKQIREVEA
-2410 SDLSD
+2410 SNLSD
-2415 KEKRQKTR
+2415 REKRQKTR
-2423 ELRAVIN
+2423 ELKALVN

-2446 VEKNLGKGMSAD
+2446 VEKNLQKGMDTD
-2458 DAYRAAN
+2458 DAYRTAN
-2465 KECFGAE
+2465 KDCFGAE

-2481 VYEKAKSARSNG
+2481 VYEKAKNAKSNG

-2521 FDWLQSSGMSVSAQA
+2521 FAFLQSSGMDLTSQA

-2569 KVASSGMTR
+2569 KVVSSGMTK

-2586 NSLDLTSAQKD
+2586 NSLNLTSAQKD
-2597 AIYYAEGWAQST
+2597 AIYYAEGWARST

-2619 SGGYSGG
+2619 SGGYTASGSGG
-2626 YASSRGG
+2626 NPFTRARTGSNPFLRTSGAANTGG
-2633 EYFSDGGGYERA
+2633 TAQNPFTRA
-2645 LAALR
+2645 R
-2650 RRGNE
+2650 SQNN
-2655 GQPQIAQ
+2655 GQTVQSNPF
-2662 ATESDGYYRALEALR
+2662 LR
-2677 ARQAGR
+2677 ARGNG

>member
-7 DDYNPRKETK
+7 GDYEPQKGK
-17 KKQQNGAL
+17 KKNGAQT
-25 SAPRSGNSLN
+25 APRSGNSVN
-35 PFAANNKKPSGAA
+35 PFAVNQKKPSAQA
-48 TGGAQTVTAGRTTRG
+48 TGAAQTVQSVRTSRG

-72 PVQIPKLTVPKLT
+72 PVQILKPMAPKLT
-85 KATTAQKTAPV
+85 KVSTPVQKTTQV
-96 KAPQQLKLPTIQAF
+96 QGQQLKLPNIQAF
-110 GAGDYTRAGKAMDRA
+110 GAGDYSRAGKTLDRA
-125 AKTVK
+125 AKAVK
-130 AGAVNAAAGAV
+130 AGALNSAAGFT
-141 EIAGQFRPTTGQ
+141 EIAAQFHPTTGE

-167 AVRENRTT
+167 AVRENREK
-175 GTDINESIRRQEQQ
+175 GTDINASIRQQEEQ
-189 RRVRQKQSQQNIFA
+189 RRAQRKQSQQKMFT
-203 AADRLTEKGQQYERE
+203 AADRLTEKGQQYEQE

-240 AGDALVNLILPGGGL
+240 AGDAIANLVLPGSGL
-255 AVMGMRSY
+255 AMMGMRSY

-269 ARRQGKSEQQQ
+269 ARKAGKSEQQQ

-311 ELVEKLVSKMTGNA
+311 ELIEKLVGKMTGNV
-325 TGQALLTWIINGVG
+325 TGQALLTWMINGVG

-349 LNPLADRLLRLDDGK
+349 LNPLADRLLGLDDGT
-364 GGIYSTEDL
+364 GPIWSVDDL
-373 AQWGYDFLLGA
+373 AQWGYDFLLGT
-384 AMGIVGGSVQLAR
+384 AMGIVGGGTQLAR
-397 GVRQGQAQTAEGRY
+397 GVQQGRAQTAESRY
-411 YDDLRRNGLGS
+411 YDDLLRNGLGS
-422 ANAAGNARRASAAMG
+422 AAAAENARRASAAMG
-437 RIMPTGDGAAAVN
+437 RVMPARDG
-450 QLRMPTLTNAQGRTY
+450 LRMPQLTTYEQRQAAEYRGKKPQNVNDPRIGRLELSSAKYNPTGADVSTVYGNRYRQQVKEDAIRRLGISEGKPAYLVASNITKNGQEYYVDVTKASLNKMLYTREHEILPIERILLVDNLEKAIDNSYWAESNGDRKGRPQIDGFDTLRTSFYIDDIPYYADIKVKVVQGKNGADPQNVVYFLEPEEITAIKRVDAPSPTGALLERNIVFRDGTSTVRTSVPQSGTGVNTQGMQNGGEYAANRLRMPQLVDEQGRTY
-465 EQRMAWQQ
+465 EERVAWQQ

-480 AFDEAQRI
+480 TFDDAQRI

-494 QVTVNQQEGVNG
+494 RVVVSQQEGVNG
-506 SYREGVI
+506 SYRDGVI
-513 SLNPNAANPVR
+513 SLNPNAVNPVR
-524 QTLIHELTHHMES
+524 QTMIHELTHHMES
-537 SGLYR
+537 SGLYG
-542 EFSRMAMQYVAED
+542 EFRDMALRYVAEN
-555 MGADVDSLRH
+555 MGADVDSVRQ
-565 AVAADYAQNGVTLD
+565 AVMADYARNGVALD
-579 EDGANREIVAKF
+579 EDGATREIVAKF

-599 EATVRRLLAE
+599 ETTVRRLLAE

-623 ALGKLTG
+623 MAGRLTG
-630 TSEENFLREA
+630 TSEESFLRSA
-640 EKLYAKALREAT
+640 EKLYAKALRETT

-658 AQMLFAGVNAR
+658 TQMLFAGENAR

-676 ARAEAIE
+676 NRAQALEASG
-683 ADGMAAE
+683 AAAE

-713 AMQYDRQG
+713 AMRYDRQG

-733 LEEKLLYGQLTQDE
+733 LEEKLLYGQLTQE
-747 ANELRALTEATR
+747 ETNELRALTEMTQ
-759 GVPGPRTLGDY
+759 GIPGPRTLSDY
-770 LQHDALFEAYPEL
+770 IQHDVLFEAYPEL
-783 RDAAVVFEKTE
+783 RDAAVVFEETE
-794 PGVNGYYNARTDTI
+794 PGVNGYYNAGQNTI
-808 VLSDKLRGAPE
+808 VLDSKLRGAPE
-819 NTLVHEI
+819 STLVHEI
-826 QHVIQR
+826 QHAVQR
-832 AEEFSRGST
+832 AEGFARGST

-848 DYETGEITQALEQEY
+848 DYETGEIIQALEQEY
-863 NQVLHGLDSKTRNKY
+863 NQVLRGLDSKTLNKY
-878 LRYQEVNRMM
+878 LRYQEVNRVM
-888 ENLENAEE
+888 ENLESAEE
-896 GTPAAKK
+896 GTPAAEK
-903 YVELENISDRLYTEL
+903 YVQLDRISDQLYMEL
-918 WGIPEFRRLL
+918 WDIPEFKRLL
-928 DLKRQIDTPK
+928 DLKRQIDTPR

-951 IEARDAAAR
+951 IEARDAEAR
-960 RGYNAEQRRQLRPDL
+960 RNYSAEQRRLRMPNL
-975 GNEATV
+975 GNANTV

-994 FHRDAVDQWNQ
+994 FRRKAAQLSAIQQSNPFDPSLGAHTWIRSEGDILTYQEAIDNFGGVDDVTPDFRAQDVQ
-1005 EGRPEGETFILGST
+1005 VALDSGYVTVYSSYPIEQGTFVTPSRMEAQSYAGEGRVYSKQVPLSDVAWLDEVQGQYT
-1019 GPVLQGLGAIES
+1019 GPV
-1031 DIYMQGD
+1031 
-1038 KINRILQDHPEMT
+1038 
-1051 LEEIKRLPEILED
+1051 
-1064 PVLVLKSKGSGR
+1064 
-1076 AGKTSRVVMFGTV
+1076 
-1089 RAQNGQP
+1089 GQEQ
-1096 VMAVLDLRPYENGFL
+1096 Y
-1111 VTDMQKVNSSYTKKN
+1111 
-1126 PADFIS
+1126 
-1132 SSEVLYAD
+1132 
-1140 EKRAAPLLRLTGL
+1140 
-1153 TLTSQQLLQ
+1153 
-1162 NGSVG
+1162 
-1167 SISYAGQDVNIEGTP
+1167 
-1182 FFDMTDRRQFSTG
+1182 STG
-1195 RGLNDMAAEQAG
+1195 RGL
-1207 ENNNS
+1207 
-1212 PAQDAVYGRQRAGG
+1212 
-1226 TDIPLGVSA
+1226 
-1235 TQESS
+1235 
-1240 TIVSRTGEN
+1240 
-1249 SNPLSEILRGTKKG
+1249 
-1263 RVDAGEAMQKI
+1263 
-1274 GGEELAR
+1274 
-1281 ALDTGEYAADA
+1281 
-1292 DGMLYRVKPE
+1292 
-1302 EHIDQRA
+1302 
-1309 SYQVGSRKMNAFQF
+1309 
-1323 DHPELHPYYA
+1323 
-1333 EAAGEL
+1333 
-1339 LYELDNAQ
+1339 
-1347 PGGEVIELP
+1347 
-1356 GNEPPFESRYIRTSR
+1356 
-1371 VATDRIA
+1371 
-1378 YLLDDQRLSYT
+1378 
-1389 DIEKALHAI
+1389 
-1398 VEDRGQ
+1398 
-1404 ENFAAA
+1404 
-1410 KRVELVLDNMLTNG
+1410 
-1424 YRAIYGENVAP
+1424 
-1435 NAEYIR
+1435 
-1441 LKQDIPGAEGHQT
+1441 
-1454 LQAPR
+1454 
-1459 LTTYEQ
+1459 
-1465 REAERRANEAT
+1465 
-1476 DRVNRLVNQIDD
+1476 DD
-1488 LTSAVERQAP
+1488 LAGS
-1498 TPAAEATPENTARS
+1498 S
-1512 DYMDALARDENV
+1512 DYLDALARDENM

-1550 PERPAEQVAQED
+1550 PERPAEQAARED
-1562 LDELAGMFTDQG
+1562 LDEIAELFTDQG
-1574 NFFASREDRIRDTEN
+1574 NFFASREDRIWETEN
-1589 MVADHT
+1589 MVTDHT
-1595 VTVDKTRR
+1595 IEVGKSGK
-1603 EKASEA
+1603 EKATEA

-1624 SKFAEAA
+1624 DKFAKAA

-1646 SSAGVSMITDAQT
+1646 SSAGVSMVTDAQT

-1670 NGIFSPIR
+1670 NGVFSPIR

-1686 TFQTYLFDLHNI
+1686 AFQLYMFDLHNI

-1738 MTENLDP
+1738 MTESLDP
-1745 DVAELAQEKMRL
+1745 DVAELARERMQL
-1757 LRNVNRADA
+1757 LRNINKADA

-1781 SRERARRAAQE
+1781 SQERARRAAQE
-1792 HPEFEEYRQKV
+1792 HPEFEQYRQQV

-1834 YVPTMRVGA
+1834 YVPTMRKGGE
-1843 DQAGAGRDRNA
+1843 QAGAGRDRNA
-1854 VRVGRTVGRA
+1854 VRIGRTVGRA
-1864 EGGTANLVPLHE
+1864 EGGTADLVPLHE

-1907 NSKAARYVQEA
+1907 NSPAARYVQEA
-1918 HEYEHEFAP
+1918 HEYEHEFTP

-1932 MSQEQLT
+1932 MSREQLT

-1967 LSPDATESNAVTRAV
+1967 LSPDAAESNAVTRTI

-2012 GLYTRDAAAFARN
+2012 GLYTRDAVAFARN

-2066 KTAKLLAKVEALNMT
+2066 RTAKLMAKIEALNMA

-2090 FMSVVEKGGTST
+2090 FMGVVEKGGTST

-2121 AGTLG
+2121 SGTLG

-2154 KGGREWAKLI
+2154 KGGREWAKLA
-2164 VRAAAL
+2164 VRAVAL

-2177 NSLLY
+2177 NALLY

-2224 ADRIGDALRG
+2224 ADRIGDVIRG
-2234 EKVDLIAT
+2234 DNVDLIAT

-2342 AERDPFSKAFT
+2342 AERGMFSKAFT
-2353 VDAVNSNRLSGDFYD
+2353 VDAVTSNRLSGDFYD
-2368 EADALTYAKNGGDA
+2368 ESDALTYAKNGGDE
-2382 TAGVVSRFWSKQQ
+2382 TAAVVSRFWNKQQ
-2395 SACGDLYKQIRDVEA
+2395 SACSDLYKQIREVEA
-2410 SDLSD
+2410 SNLSD
-2415 KEKRQKTR
+2415 REKRQKTR
-2423 ELRAVIN
+2423 ELKALVN

-2446 VEKNLGKGMSAD
+2446 VEKNLQKGMDTD
-2458 DAYRAAN
+2458 DAYRTAN
-2465 KECFGAE
+2465 KDCFGAE

-2481 VYEKAKSARSNG
+2481 VYEKAKNAKSNG

-2521 FDWLQSSGMSVSAQA
+2521 FAFLQSSGMDLTSQA

-2569 KVASSGMTR
+2569 KVVSSGMTK

-2586 NSLDLTSAQKD
+2586 NSLNLTSAQKD
-2597 AIYYAEGWAQST
+2597 AIYYAEGWARST

-2619 SGGYSGG
+2619 SGGYTASGSGG
-2626 YASSRGG
+2626 NPFTRARTGSNPFLRTSGAANTGG
-2633 EYFSDGGGYERA
+2633 TAQNPFTRA
-2645 LAALR
+2645 R
-2650 RRGNE
+2650 SQNN
-2655 GQPQIAQ
+2655 GQTVQSNPF
-2662 ATESDGYYRALEALR
+2662 LR
-2677 ARQAGR
+2677 ARGNG

>member
-7 DDYNPRKETK
+7 DDYDPQKEQK
-17 KKQQNGAL
+17 KKQAVAQK
-25 SAPRSGNSLN
+25 APQLAASGSGNLKKL
-35 PFAANNKKPSGAA
+35 PQGTAPAAQSTQAMKPG
-48 TGGAQTVTAGRTTRG
+48 QIVRTVTAAPV
-63 TALGGSAVT
+63 TAAGFTSSGGAGAKL
-72 PVQIPKLTVPKLT
+72 PKLEVPKLT
-85 KATTAQKTAPV
+85 RFTASE
-96 KAPQQLKLPTIQAF
+96 PQTPQTLKLPEIKAF
-110 GAGDYTRAGKAMDRA
+110 GAGDYTQGGKALERI
-125 AKTVK
+125 AKTV
-130 AGAVNAAAGAV
+130 AAGAAGIANGAA
-141 EIAGQFRPTTGQ
+141 EIAAQFHPTSGQ
-153 QSMGQFSGFGDLGR
+153 QSMGQFAGAGDLGR
-167 AVRENRTT
+167 AAREFREK
-175 GTDINESIRRQEQQ
+175 GTDINLSIQRQEQERKEQQLAKQQ
-189 RRVRQKQSQQNIFA
+189 RIFA
-203 AADRLTEKGQQYERE
+203 AADRLSEKEAQYQQE
-218 AKQGLGTVGQF
+218 AKEGLGTVGRF

-240 AGDALVNLILPGGGL
+240 AGDALMNLVLPGSGL
-255 AVMGMRSY
+255 AMMGMRSY

-269 ARRQGKSEQQQ
+269 ARREGKGSRQQ
-280 FLAGLKSAGIEVFTE
+280 FLAGLKSAGIEMFTE
-295 KMFGAFSKVY
+295 KMFGAFAGIY
-305 GGAAAD
+305 GKAGAD
-311 ELVEKLVSKMTGNA
+311 ELVEKLVTKLTKNT
-325 TGQALLTWIINGVG
+325 TGQALLTWMVNAAG

-349 LNPLADRLLRLDDGK
+349 LNPLADRLLKLDSGADP
-364 GGIYSTEDL
+364 IYSIDDL
-373 AQWGYDFLLGA
+373 AQWGYDFLLGT
-384 AMGIVGGSVQLAR
+384 AMGALGGGTQLAR
-397 GVRQGQAQTAEGRY
+397 GVRQGRAQTAEKSY
-411 YDDLRRNGLGS
+411 YDDLLRNGLGS
-422 ANAAGNARRASAAMG
+422 AQAAANAQRADAAMG
-437 RIMPTGDGAAAVN
+437 RIMPAGDG
-450 QLRMPTLTNAQGRTY
+450 LRMPQLTTYEQRAAAETQYSIRNTRTMPWNTQINSYFSGKLKSSDSLYLGTTGAETASKLGVMDAPLYLPTSVITKAERDSRGSRSAHSLERGDILALDEELRNSAAVVYNPTRQSMVYLTTGTASGKPLVVTAQVNTNLFGENAHKVTSIHNRESVAGLLQNLGTDAIVLIKNNSELNRLLPGTEIQSLQLLANVELADNTVPQAQESVNRLRMPQLTDEQGRTY

-473 IPETQRA
+473 IPEKQRA

-494 QVTVNQQEGVNG
+494 RVVVSQQEGVNG
-506 SYREGVI
+506 SYRDGVI

-537 SGLYR
+537 SGLYG
-542 EFSRMAMQYVAED
+542 EFRDKALRYVAEN
-555 MGADVDSLRH
+555 MGADVDSVRQ
-565 AVAADYAQNGVTLD
+565 AVMADYARNGVALD
-579 EDGANREIVAKF
+579 EDGATREIVAKF

-599 EATVRRLLAE
+599 ETTVRRLLAE

-623 ALGKLTG
+623 MAGRLTG
-630 TSEENFLREA
+630 TNEESFLRSA
-640 EKLYAKALREAT
+640 EKLYAKALRETT

-658 AQMLFAGVNAR
+658 TQMLFAGENAR

-676 ARAEAIE
+676 NRAKALEGSGA
-683 ADGMAAE
+683 AAE

-713 AMQYDRQG
+713 AMRYR
-721 VTQNPDVQRKRQ
+721 PDGDAQL
-733 LEEKLLYGQLTQDE
+733 LEESGYRRLDE
-747 ANELRALTEATR
+747 LTEKWVRNEEGR
-759 GVPGPRTLGDY
+759 GEPLTAEELAESERLENKYFDRAWAEKYELADFLRHSG
-770 LQHDALFEAYPEL
+770 LFEAYPKL
-783 RDAAVVFEKTE
+783 RHTSLVFERTDS
-794 PGVNGYYNARTDTI
+794 GVNGYYNAGTDTI
-808 VLSDKLRGAPE
+808 VLNDKLRGAPE
-819 NTLVHEI
+819 STLVHEI

-832 AEEFSRGST
+832 AEGFSRGST

-848 DYETGEITQALEQEY
+848 DYETGEITQSLEQEY
-863 NQVLHGLDSKTRNKY
+863 NQVLRGLDSKTLNKY
-878 LRYQEVNRMM
+878 LRYQEVNRAM

-896 GTPAAKK
+896 GTPAAEK
-903 YVELENISDRLYTEL
+903 YVQLDRISDQLYMEL
-918 WGIPEFRRLL
+918 WDIPEFKRLL
-928 DLKRQIDTPK
+928 DLKRQIDMPR

-960 RGYNAEQRRQLRPDL
+960 RGYDAEQRRLRMPQLGDA
-975 GNEATV
+975 NTV
-981 FAEGNGTAYDINP
+981 FADGRSGWARSVEYDPETASIKNQLENSRDILNKMDVVARATVP
-994 FHRDAVDQWNQ
+994 ENLPNKDTAAKWAAERLRSSGYKVDRQGYGEIVFSKKDMDKGLRYADTPAEKAALAV
-1005 EGRPEGETFILGST
+1005 
-1019 GPVLQGLGAIES
+1019 
-1031 DIYMQGD
+1031 
-1038 KINRILQDHPEMT
+1038 
-1051 LEEIKRLPEILED
+1051 LPQ
-1064 PVLVLKSKGSGR
+1064 VLKRGIEVGDHGNHKQRSKQTITFAAPVELNGIRGNMGVVVNKNGNHYYAHR
-1076 AGKTSRVVMFGTV
+1076 IVLPDGTTFKFADANNNAAQDLSRGVAF
-1089 RAQNGQP
+1089 
-1096 VMAVLDLRPYENGFL
+1096 
-1111 VTDMQKVNSSYTKKN
+1111 
-1126 PADFIS
+1126 S
-1132 SSEVLYAD
+1132 SSLAD
-1140 EKRAAPLLRLTGL
+1140 TTSAASG
-1153 TLTSQQLLQ
+1153 TSIP
-1162 NGSVG
+1162 NNSGN
-1167 SISYAGQDVNIEGTP
+1167 VNTE
-1182 FFDMTDRRQFSTG
+1182 QYSSG
-1195 RGLNDMAAEQAG
+1195 RGLD
-1207 ENNNS
+1207 
-1212 PAQDAVYGRQRAGG
+1212 
-1226 TDIPLGVSA
+1226 
-1235 TQESS
+1235 
-1240 TIVSRTGEN
+1240 
-1249 SNPLSEILRGTKKG
+1249 
-1263 RVDAGEAMQKI
+1263 
-1274 GGEELAR
+1274 ELANN
-1281 ALDTGEYAADA
+1281 E
-1292 DGMLYRVKPE
+1292 
-1302 EHIDQRA
+1302 QR
-1309 SYQVGSRKMNAFQF
+1309 
-1323 DHPELHPYYA
+1323 
-1333 EAAGEL
+1333 
-1339 LYELDNAQ
+1339 
-1347 PGGEVIELP
+1347 
-1356 GNEPPFESRYIRTSR
+1356 
-1371 VATDRIA
+1371 
-1378 YLLDDQRLSYT
+1378 RL
-1389 DIEKALHAI
+1389 
-1398 VEDRGQ
+1398 RMPQ
-1404 ENFAAA
+1404 
-1410 KRVELVLDNMLTNG
+1410 
-1424 YRAIYGENVAP
+1424 
-1435 NAEYIR
+1435 
-1441 LKQDIPGAEGHQT
+1441 
-1454 LQAPR
+1454 

-1465 REAERRANEAT
+1465 R
-1476 DRVNRLVNQIDD
+1476 Q
-1488 LTSAVERQAP
+1488 AVEMTR
-1498 TPAAEATPENTARS
+1498 EDSERS
-1512 DYMDALARDENV
+1512 DYLDALARDENV

-1529 YTLADRL
+1529 YTIADKL
-1536 YDLQLRRAQQQEAP
+1536 YDLQLRRAQRQEAP
-1550 PERPAEQVAQED
+1550 PERPAEQVARED
-1562 LDELAGMFTDQG
+1562 LDEIAELFSDQG

-1589 MVADHT
+1589 MVTDHT
-1595 VTVDKTRR
+1595 IEVGKSGK
-1603 EKASEA
+1603 EKAAEA

-1624 SKFAEAA
+1624 KKFAEAS
-1631 GDPYLYQIYNQARAS
+1631 GDQYLYQIYNQARAS

-1670 NGIFSPIR
+1670 NGVFSPIR

-1686 TFQTYLFDLHNI
+1686 AFQIYMFDLHNI

-1704 QNKEAAVLEATAAL
+1704 KNKEAAVLEATAAL

-1738 MTENLDP
+1738 MTESLDP
-1745 DVAELAQEKMRL
+1745 DVAELARERMQL
-1757 LRNVNRADA
+1757 LRNINKADA

-1781 SRERARRAAQE
+1781 SQERARRAAQE
-1792 HPEFEEYRQKV
+1792 HPEFEQYRQQV

-1834 YVPTMRVGA
+1834 YVPTMRKGGE
-1843 DQAGAGRDRNA
+1843 QAGTGRDRNA
-1854 VRVGRTVGRA
+1854 VRIGRTVGRA
-1864 EGGTANLVPLHE
+1864 EGGTADLLPLHE

-1907 NSKAARYVQEA
+1907 NSPAARYVQEA
-1918 HEYEHEFAP
+1918 HEYEHEFTP

-1932 MSQEQLT
+1932 MSREQLT
-1939 KDKTLTVFKDGK
+1939 RDKTLTVFKGGK

-1967 LSPDATESNAVTRAV
+1967 LSPDAAESNTVTRTIRA
-1982 RTANNLFK
+1982 ANNLFK
-1990 ALVTGYNPTFTIR
+1990 SLVTGYNPTFTIR

-2012 GLYTRDAAAFARN
+2012 GLYTRDAVAFARN

-2032 IKNNGEYWQM
+2032 IKNNGQYWQM

-2066 KTAKLLAKVEALNMT
+2066 RTAKLMAKIEALNMT

-2090 FMSVVEKGGTST
+2090 FMSVVEKGGTSQ

-2164 VRAAAL
+2164 IRAMAL
-2170 GVAPTLL
+2170 GVAPSLL
-2177 NSLLY
+2177 NALLY
-2182 HDDDEWDDLRDSDK
+2182 HDDKEWDDLRDSDK

-2234 EKVDLIAT
+2234 ENVDLIAT

-2302 DIFSKAVGG
+2302 DVFSKAVGG

-2342 AERDPFSKAFT
+2342 AERGMFSKAFT
-2353 VDAVNSNRLSGDFYD
+2353 VDAVTSNRLSGDFYD
-2368 EADALTYAKNGGDA
+2368 ESDALTYAKNGGDEA
-2382 TAGVVSRFWSKQQ
+2382 AAVVSRFWSRQQ
-2395 SACGDLYKQIRDVEA
+2395 SACSDLYKQIREVEA

-2415 KEKRQKTR
+2415 REKRRKTR
-2423 ELRAVIN
+2423 ELKALVN

-2446 VEKNLGKGMSAD
+2446 VEKNLQKGMDTD

-2465 KECFGAE
+2465 KDCFGAE

-2481 VYEKAKSARSNG
+2481 VYEKAKNAKSNG

-2507 GLKATDDTSVTTQK
+2507 GLKATDEISVTTQK
-2521 FDWLQSSGMSVSAQA
+2521 FEWLQSSGMSPTSQA

-2569 KVASSGMTR
+2569 KVASSGMTK

-2586 NSLDLTSAQKD
+2586 NSLDLTAAQKD

-2609 IGQAPWRGGY
+2609 IGEAPWRSGYAGRSSGKIYNGLTAAEMLANLRQRSGGTGGSGTTYRGKVYSNGLTAAEMLANVRRLPY
-2619 SGGYSGG
+2619 SG
-2626 YASSRGG
+2626 
-2633 EYFSDGGGYERA
+2633 
-2645 LAALR
+2645 
-2650 RRGNE
+2650 
-2655 GQPQIAQ
+2655 
-2662 ATESDGYYRALEALR
+2662 
-2677 ARQAGR
+2677 

>member
-7 DDYNPRKETK
+7 DDYDPQKEKK

-25 SAPRSGNSLN
+25 SAPRSSNSSN
-35 PFAANNKKPSGAA
+35 PFAANNKKQTMQSA
-48 TGGAQTVTAGRTTRG
+48 GGTQTAQSTHTTRG

-72 PVQIPKLTVPKLT
+72 PVQMLKPTAPKLT
-85 KATTAQKTAPV
+85 KVSTPV
-96 KAPQQLKLPTIQAF
+96 QGQQLKLPNIQAF
-110 GAGDYTRAGKAMDRA
+110 GAGDYSKAGKAMDRA
-125 AKTVK
+125 AKTVA
-130 AGAVNAAAGAV
+130 AGALGAAAGGT

-153 QSMGQFSGFGDLGR
+153 QSLGQFSGFGDLGR
-167 AVRENRTT
+167 AVRENRTK
-175 GTDINESIRRQEQQ
+175 GTDISESIRQQEQQ
-189 RRVRQKQSQQNIFA
+189 RRVRQKLSQQKIFG
-203 AADRLTEKGQQYERE
+203 AADRLTERGQQYEQE

-240 AGDALVNLILPGGGL
+240 AGDMLANLILPGSGL
-255 AVMGMRSY
+255 AMMGMRSY

-269 ARRQGKSEQQQ
+269 ARREGKSEQQQ

-311 ELVEKLVSKMTGNA
+311 ELIEKMVGKLTGNV
-325 TGQALLTWIINGVG
+325 TGQALLTWVINAVG

-349 LNPLADRLLRLDDGK
+349 LNPLADRLLGLDDGK
-364 GGIYSTEDL
+364 GPIWSVDDL
-373 AQWGYDFLLGA
+373 AQWGYDFLLGT
-384 AMGIVGGSVQLAR
+384 AMGTLGGGTQLAR
-397 GVRQGQAQTAEGRY
+397 GVRQGRAQTAESRY

-422 ANAAGNARRASAAMG
+422 AAAAENAQRASDAMG
-437 RIMPTGDGAAAVN
+437 RIMSRTDG
-450 QLRMPTLTNAQGRTY
+450 LRMPQLTDEQGRTY
-465 EQRMAWQQ
+465 AERVAWQQ

-494 QVTVNQQEGVNG
+494 RIVVSQQEGVNG
-506 SYREGVI
+506 SYRDGVI

-524 QTLIHELTHHMES
+524 QTLVHELTHHMES
-537 SGLYR
+537 SGLYGDFR
-542 EFSRMAMQYVAED
+542 DKALRYVAEN
-555 MGADVDSLRH
+555 MGADVDSMRQ
-565 AVAADYAQNGVTLD
+565 AVMADYARRGVTLD
-579 EDGANREIVAKF
+579 EDGATREIVAKF

-599 EATVRRLLAE
+599 ETTVRRLLAE

-623 ALGKLTG
+623 MAGRLTG
-630 TSEENFLREA
+630 TSEESFLRSA
-640 EKLYAKALREAT
+640 EKLYAKALRETT

-658 AQMLFAGVNAR
+658 TAQYSFEQQPIPTWEQLGAKPD
-669 TANMQTL
+669 MQVV
-676 ARAEAIE
+676 
-683 ADGMAAE
+683 
-690 DIRRETGWF
+690 DIRENGF
-699 RGMDGKWRFEIDDS
+699 
-713 AMQYDRQG
+713 
-721 VTQNPDVQRKRQ
+721 
-733 LEEKLLYGQLTQDE
+733 KLPY
-747 ANELRALTEATR
+747 
-759 GVPGPRTLGDY
+759 
-770 LQHDALFEAYPEL
+770 
-783 RDAAVVFEKTE
+783 AVERNRILNSE
-794 PGVNGYYNARTDTI
+794 
-808 VLSDKLRGAPE
+808 
-819 NTLVHEI
+819 EI
-826 QHVIQR
+826 QSLYRNPPVNK
-832 AEEFSRGST
+832 
-841 PEYWAAR
+841 
-848 DYETGEITQALEQEY
+848 DTGELIFVTPATLTHSFSNSGENSIY
-863 NQVLHGLDSKTRNKY
+863 ATKH
-878 LRYQEVNRMM
+878 LREI
-888 ENLENAEE
+888 LENAVLTYAEPSRKADDNSTGVYTLFGAVQTETGIQPVKIKVKEYRIGSSVPKQTIADYFAKE
-896 GTPAAKK
+896 GVVDPYA
-903 YVELENISDRLYTEL
+903 Y
-918 WGIPEFRRLL
+918 
-928 DLKRQIDTPK
+928 
-938 EVYDRF
+938 
-944 YRNTAGE
+944 
-951 IEARDAAAR
+951 
-960 RGYNAEQRRQLRPDL
+960 
-975 GNEATV
+975 
-981 FAEGNGTAYDINP
+981 AYDE
-994 FHRDAVDQWNQ
+994 R
-1005 EGRPEGETFILGST
+1005 
-1019 GPVLQGLGAIES
+1019 VLALESIE
-1031 DIYMQGD
+1031 
-1038 KINRILQDHPEMT
+1038 K
-1051 LEEIKRLPEILED
+1051 EEL
-1064 PVLVLKSKGSGR
+1064 
-1076 AGKTSRVVMFGTV
+1076 
-1089 RAQNGQP
+1089 
-1096 VMAVLDLRPYENGFL
+1096 
-1111 VTDMQKVNSSYTKKN
+1111 
-1126 PADFIS
+1126 S
-1132 SSEVLYAD
+1132 SSATANTVQSPPLSHPSSSSTIRVQD
-1140 EKRAAPLLRLTGL
+1140 LLRLVNSEYQKYVPDGTTFKFADTNNNAAQELSRGVTFSSSL
-1153 TLTSQQLLQ
+1153 ADTTSAA
-1162 NGSVG
+1162 SDI
-1167 SISYAGQDVNIEGTP
+1167 SIPSIGRNVNTEKY
-1182 FFDMTDRRQFSTG
+1182 STG
-1195 RGLNDMAAEQAG
+1195 RGL
-1207 ENNNS
+1207 
-1212 PAQDAVYGRQRAGG
+1212 
-1226 TDIPLGVSA
+1226 
-1235 TQESS
+1235 
-1240 TIVSRTGEN
+1240 
-1249 SNPLSEILRGTKKG
+1249 
-1263 RVDAGEAMQKI
+1263 
-1274 GGEELAR
+1274 
-1281 ALDTGEYAADA
+1281 
-1292 DGMLYRVKPE
+1292 
-1302 EHIDQRA
+1302 
-1309 SYQVGSRKMNAFQF
+1309 
-1323 DHPELHPYYA
+1323 
-1333 EAAGEL
+1333 
-1339 LYELDNAQ
+1339 
-1347 PGGEVIELP
+1347 
-1356 GNEPPFESRYIRTSR
+1356 
-1371 VATDRIA
+1371 
-1378 YLLDDQRLSYT
+1378 
-1389 DIEKALHAI
+1389 
-1398 VEDRGQ
+1398 
-1404 ENFAAA
+1404 
-1410 KRVELVLDNMLTNG
+1410 
-1424 YRAIYGENVAP
+1424 
-1435 NAEYIR
+1435 
-1441 LKQDIPGAEGHQT
+1441 
-1454 LQAPR
+1454 
-1459 LTTYEQ
+1459 
-1465 REAERRANEAT
+1465 
-1476 DRVNRLVNQIDD
+1476 DD
-1488 LTSAVERQAP
+1488 LAGS
-1498 TPAAEATPENTARS
+1498 S
-1512 DYMDALARDENV
+1512 DYLDALARDENM

-1550 PERPAEQVAQED
+1550 PERPVEQVARED
-1562 LDELAGMFTDQG
+1562 LDELAGLFTDQG
-1574 NFFASREDRIRDTEN
+1574 DFFASREDRIRDTEN
-1589 MVADHT
+1589 MVTDHT
-1595 VTVDKTRR
+1595 IEVGKTGK
-1603 EKASEA
+1603 EKATEA

-1624 SKFAEAA
+1624 DKFAKAA

-1670 NGIFSPIR
+1670 NGVFSPIR

-1686 TFQTYLFDLHNI
+1686 AFQLYMFDLHNI

-1704 QNKEAAVLEATAAL
+1704 RNKEAAVLEATAAL

-1723 NHPEMRTSTE
+1723 DHPEMRTSTE

-1738 MTENLDP
+1738 MTESLDP
-1745 DVAELAQEKMRL
+1745 DVAELARERMQL
-1757 LRNVNRADA
+1757 LRNINKADA

-1781 SRERARRAAQE
+1781 SRERARRAVQE
-1792 HPEFEEYRQKV
+1792 HPEFEQYRQQV

-1834 YVPTMRVGA
+1834 YVPTMRKGG

-1854 VRVGRTVGRA
+1854 VRIGRTVGRA

-1897 LLDDFVRVGE
+1897 LLDDFVRAGE
-1907 NSKAARYVQEA
+1907 NSPAARYVQEA
-1918 HEYEHEFAP
+1918 HEYEHEFMP

-1932 MSQEQLT
+1932 MSREQLT
-1939 KDKTLTVFKDGK
+1939 RDKTLTVFKDGK

-1967 LSPDATESNAVTRAV
+1967 LSPDAAESNAVTRAV

-2012 GLYTRDAAAFARN
+2012 GLYTRDGIAFARN

-2066 KTAKLLAKVEALNMT
+2066 RTAKLMAKIEALNMT

-2090 FMSVVEKGGTST
+2090 FMGVVEKGGVSQ

-2141 QGFDKLIRRVTET
+2141 QGFDKLVRRVTET

-2164 VRAAAL
+2164 IRAAAL

-2234 EKVDLIAT
+2234 ENVDLIAT

-2302 DIFSKAVGG
+2302 DVFSKAVGG

-2353 VDAVNSNRLSGDFYD
+2353 VDAVTSNRLSGDFYD
-2368 EADALTYAKNGGDA
+2368 EADALTYAKNDGDK
-2382 TAGVVSRFWSKQQ
+2382 TAAVISRFWSKQQ
-2395 SACGDLYKQIRDVEA
+2395 SACSDLYKQIREVEA

-2415 KEKRQKTR
+2415 REKRQKTR
-2423 ELRAVIN
+2423 ELKALVN

-2435 AMAVEDTYRAA
+2435 AMAVEDTYRSA
-2446 VEKNLGKGMSAD
+2446 VEKNLRQGMDTD
-2458 DAYRAAN
+2458 DAYRTAN
-2465 KECFGAE
+2465 RDCFGAE
-2472 YALQVYSKD
+2472 YALQVYNKD
-2481 VYEKAKSARSNG
+2481 VYEKAKNARSNG

-2507 GLKATDDTSVTTQK
+2507 GFKATDDTSVTTQK
-2521 FDWLQSSGMSVSAQA
+2521 FDWLQSSGMDLTSQA

-2547 VLQTQAELE
+2547 VLETQAQLE
-2556 ISSGITA
+2556 ISNGITA

-2569 KVASSGMTR
+2569 KVASSGMTK
-2578 KAEKMQAI
+2578 KAEKLRAI
-2586 NSLDLTSAQKD
+2586 NSLDLTYAQKD

-2609 IGQAPWRGGY
+2609 IGQAPWHGGYGGY
-2619 SGGYSGG
+2619 SGGGYSSGG
-2626 YASSRGG
+2626 SGGNPFLRGSGAVSAASQKNPFLRTQQGSNVQNTQSNPFLRVRG
-2633 EYFSDGGGYERA
+2633 
-2645 LAALR
+2645 
-2650 RRGNE
+2650 
-2655 GQPQIAQ
+2655 
-2662 ATESDGYYRALEALR
+2662 
-2677 ARQAGR
+2677 

>member
-7 DDYNPRKETK
+7 GDYEPQKGK
-17 KKQQNGAL
+17 KKNGAQT
-25 SAPRSGNSLN
+25 APRSGNSVN
-35 PFAANNKKPSGAA
+35 PFAVNQKKPSAQATGAA
-48 TGGAQTVTAGRTTRG
+48 QTAQNVRTSRG

-72 PVQIPKLTVPKLT
+72 PVQMLKPTAPKLT
-85 KATTAQKTAPV
+85 KVSTPVQKTTPV
-96 KAPQQLKLPTIQAF
+96 QGQQLKLPNIQAF
-110 GAGDYTRAGKAMDRA
+110 GASMPTARKQTAEKQTAEKQARKQAEIPEIKALGAGDYSAGAKKLDGFFARAGKTVLGGSKSALASNMDAMGAAYEAGQGQRTRINEAELREAQWAVARAKRDYDLDRSQTSKNALDAALTKMKAFSTVLGTGAYEQALTAAYDAA
-125 AKTVK
+125 AKIGMSK
-130 AGAVNAAAGAV
+130 DLSALYNSLGKVNVDAS
-141 EIAGQFRPTTGQ
+141 TG
-153 QSMGQFSGFGDLGR
+153 
-167 AVRENRTT
+167 V
-175 GTDINESIRRQEQQ
+175 QQ
-189 RRVRQKQSQQNIFA
+189 RATEAARDLAMGVQASGGKDIEAAKKGLGGLGQMVVDVGASMTQTGIDTLLNTAMGTPGSKLPLAFRAFGGATQQA
-203 AADRLTEKGQQYERE
+203 RAEGGDTKGQNLYGSAMA
-218 AKQGLGTVGQF
+218 AKEVATEMLF
-229 LVDMGVTGTQM
+229 NI
-240 AGDALVNLILPGGGL
+240 ALPFAKAYGGGAL
-255 AVMGMRSY
+255 DDIVQSGIRNAVDKLGKTEAGKRVLNTLLQVAASGVSEGLEEFIGDWMEWQMPRLY
-263 GQAAGE
+263 GGEVSSAGE
-269 ARRQGKSEQQQ
+269 T
-280 FLAGLKSAGIEVFTE
+280 LANALYDFAVGGLSGI
-295 KMFGAFSKVY
+295 
-305 GGAAAD
+305 GGAA
-311 ELVEKLVSKMTGNA
+311 VTPA
-325 TGQALLTWIINGVG
+325 T
-339 EGVEE
+339 
-344 VTSDL
+344 
-349 LNPLADRLLRLDDGK
+349 
-364 GGIYSTEDL
+364 Y
-373 AQWGYDFLLGA
+373 
-384 AMGIVGGSVQLAR
+384 
-397 GVRQGQAQTAEGRY
+397 
-411 YDDLRRNGLGS
+411 
-422 ANAAGNARRASAAMG
+422 
-437 RIMPTGDGAAAVN
+437 
-450 QLRMPTLTNAQGRTY
+450 QLRMPQLTTYEQRQAAEYRGEKPQNVNDPRIGRLELSSAKYNPTGADVSTVYGNRYRQQVKEDAIRRLGISEGKPAYLVASNITKNGQEYYVDVTKASLNKMLYTREHEILPIERILLVDNLEKAIDNSYWAESNGDRKGRPQIDGFDTLRTSFYIDDIPYYADIKVKVVQGKNGADPQNVVYFLEPEEITAIKRVDAPSPTGALLERNIVFRDGTSTVRTSVPQSGTGVNTQGMQNGGEYAANRLRMPQLVDEQGRTY
-465 EQRMAWQQ
+465 EERMAWQQ

-480 AFDEAQRI
+480 AFDDAQRI

-494 QVTVNQQEGVNG
+494 RVVVSQQEGVNG
-506 SYREGVI
+506 SYRDGVI
-513 SLNPNAANPVR
+513 SLNPNAVNPVR
-524 QTLIHELTHHMES
+524 QTLIHELTHHMER
-537 SGLYR
+537 SGLYG
-542 EFSRMAMQYVAED
+542 EFRDMALRYVAEN
-555 MGADVDSLRH
+555 MGADVDSVRQ
-565 AVAADYAQNGVTLD
+565 AVIADYARNGVALD
-579 EDGANREIVAKF
+579 EDGATREIVAKF

-599 EATVRRLLAE
+599 ETTVRRLLAE

-623 ALGKLTG
+623 MAGRLTG
-630 TSEENFLREA
+630 TSEKSFLRSA
-640 EKLYAKALREAT
+640 ERLYAKALRETT

-658 AQMLFAGVNAR
+658 TQMLFAGENAR

-676 ARAEAIE
+676 NRAQALEASG
-683 ADGMAAE
+683 AAAE

-713 AMQYDRQG
+713 AMRYDRQG

-733 LEEKLLYGQLTQDE
+733 LEERLLYGQLTQE
-747 ANELRALTEATR
+747 ETNELRALTEMTQ
-759 GVPGPRTLGDY
+759 GIPGPRTLSDY
-770 LQHDALFEAYPEL
+770 IQHDALFEAYPEL
-783 RDAAVVFEKTE
+783 RDAAVVFEETE
-794 PGVNGYYNARTDTI
+794 PGVNGYYNAGQNTI
-808 VLSDKLRGAPE
+808 VLDSKLRGAPE
-819 NTLVHEI
+819 STLVHEI
-826 QHVIQR
+826 QHAVQR
-832 AEEFSRGST
+832 AEGFARGST

-848 DYETGEITQALEQEY
+848 DYETGEIIQALEQEY
-863 NQVLHGLDSKTRNKY
+863 NQVLRGLDSKTLNKY
-878 LRYQEVNRMM
+878 LRYQEVNRVM
-888 ENLENAEE
+888 ENLESAEE
-896 GTPAAKK
+896 GTPAAEK
-903 YVELENISDRLYTEL
+903 YVQLDRISDQLYTEL
-918 WGIPEFRRLL
+918 WDIPEFKRLL
-928 DLKRQIDTPK
+928 DLKRQIDTPR

-951 IEARDAAAR
+951 IEARDAEAR
-960 RGYNAEQRRQLRPDL
+960 RNYSAEQRRLRMPNL
-975 GNEATV
+975 GNANTV
-981 FAEGNGTAYDINP
+981 FAGGNGTAYDINP
-994 FHRDAVDQWNQ
+994 FRRKAAQLSAIQQSNPFDPSLGAHTWIRSEGDILTYQEAIDNFGGVDDVTPDFRAQDVQ
-1005 EGRPEGETFILGST
+1005 AALDSGYMTVYSSYPIEQGTFVTPSRMEAQSYAGEGRVYSKQVPLSDVAWLDEVQGQYT
-1019 GPVLQGLGAIES
+1019 GPV
-1031 DIYMQGD
+1031 
-1038 KINRILQDHPEMT
+1038 
-1051 LEEIKRLPEILED
+1051 
-1064 PVLVLKSKGSGR
+1064 
-1076 AGKTSRVVMFGTV
+1076 
-1089 RAQNGQP
+1089 GQEQ
-1096 VMAVLDLRPYENGFL
+1096 Y
-1111 VTDMQKVNSSYTKKN
+1111 
-1126 PADFIS
+1126 
-1132 SSEVLYAD
+1132 
-1140 EKRAAPLLRLTGL
+1140 
-1153 TLTSQQLLQ
+1153 
-1162 NGSVG
+1162 
-1167 SISYAGQDVNIEGTP
+1167 
-1182 FFDMTDRRQFSTG
+1182 STG
-1195 RGLNDMAAEQAG
+1195 R
-1207 ENNNS
+1207 
-1212 PAQDAVYGRQRAGG
+1212 R
-1226 TDIPLGVSA
+1226 
-1235 TQESS
+1235 
-1240 TIVSRTGEN
+1240 
-1249 SNPLSEILRGTKKG
+1249 
-1263 RVDAGEAMQKI
+1263 
-1274 GGEELAR
+1274 
-1281 ALDTGEYAADA
+1281 
-1292 DGMLYRVKPE
+1292 
-1302 EHIDQRA
+1302 
-1309 SYQVGSRKMNAFQF
+1309 
-1323 DHPELHPYYA
+1323 
-1333 EAAGEL
+1333 
-1339 LYELDNAQ
+1339 
-1347 PGGEVIELP
+1347 
-1356 GNEPPFESRYIRTSR
+1356 
-1371 VATDRIA
+1371 
-1378 YLLDDQRLSYT
+1378 LDDLAGS
-1389 DIEKALHAI
+1389 
-1398 VEDRGQ
+1398 
-1404 ENFAAA
+1404 
-1410 KRVELVLDNMLTNG
+1410 
-1424 YRAIYGENVAP
+1424 
-1435 NAEYIR
+1435 
-1441 LKQDIPGAEGHQT
+1441 
-1454 LQAPR
+1454 
-1459 LTTYEQ
+1459 
-1465 REAERRANEAT
+1465 
-1476 DRVNRLVNQIDD
+1476 
-1488 LTSAVERQAP
+1488 
-1498 TPAAEATPENTARS
+1498 S
-1512 DYMDALARDENV
+1512 DYLDALARDENM

-1550 PERPAEQVAQED
+1550 PERPAAQAARED
-1562 LDELAGMFTDQG
+1562 LDEIT
-1574 NFFASREDRIRDTEN
+1574 
-1589 MVADHT
+1589 
-1595 VTVDKTRR
+1595 
-1603 EKASEA
+1603 EA

-1624 SKFAEAA
+1624 DKFAKAA

-1670 NGIFSPIR
+1670 NGVFSPIR

-1686 TFQTYLFDLHNI
+1686 AFQLYMFDLHNI

-1723 NHPEMRTSTE
+1723 NHPEVRTSTE

-1738 MTENLDP
+1738 MTESLDP
-1745 DVAELAQEKMRL
+1745 DVAELARERMQL
-1757 LRNVNRADA
+1757 LRNINKADA

-1781 SRERARRAAQE
+1781 SQERARRAVQE
-1792 HPEFEEYRQKV
+1792 HPEFEQYRQQV

-1834 YVPTMRVGA
+1834 YVPTMRKGGE
-1843 DQAGAGRDRNA
+1843 QAGTGRDRNA

-1864 EGGTANLVPLHE
+1864 EGGTADLVPLHE

-1897 LLDDFVRVGE
+1897 LLDDFVRVGK
-1907 NSKAARYVQEA
+1907 NSPAARYVQEA
-1918 HEYEHEFAP
+1918 HEYEHEFTP

-1932 MSQEQLT
+1932 MSREQLT

-1967 LSPDATESNAVTRAV
+1967 LSPDAAESNAVTRTI

-2012 GLYTRDAAAFARN
+2012 GLYTRDAVAFARN

-2066 KTAKLLAKVEALNMT
+2066 RTAKLMAKIEALNMA

-2090 FMSVVEKGGTST
+2090 FMGVVEKGGTST

-2121 AGTLG
+2121 SGTLG

-2154 KGGREWAKLI
+2154 KGGREWAKLA
-2164 VRAAAL
+2164 VRAVAL

-2177 NSLLY
+2177 NALLY

-2224 ADRIGDALRG
+2224 ADRIGDVIRG
-2234 EKVDLIAT
+2234 DNVDLIAT

-2342 AERDPFSKAFT
+2342 AERWMFSKAFT
-2353 VDAVNSNRLSGDFYD
+2353 VDAVTSNRLSGDFYD
-2368 EADALTYAKNGGDA
+2368 ESDALTYAKNGGDE
-2382 TAGVVSRFWSKQQ
+2382 TAAVVSRFWSKQQ
-2395 SACGDLYKQIRDVEA
+2395 SACSDLYKQIREVEA
-2410 SDLSD
+2410 SNLSD
-2415 KEKRQKTR
+2415 REKRQKTR
-2423 ELRAVIN
+2423 ELKALVN

-2446 VEKNLGKGMSAD
+2446 VEKHLQKGMDTD

-2465 KECFGAE
+2465 KDCFGAE

-2481 VYEKAKSARSNG
+2481 VYEKAKNAKSNG

-2521 FDWLQSSGMSVSAQA
+2521 FAFLQSSGMDLTSQA

-2569 KVASSGMTR
+2569 KVVSSGMTK

-2586 NSLDLTSAQKD
+2586 NSLNLTSAQKD
-2597 AIYYAEGWAQST
+2597 AIYYAEGWARST

-2619 SGGYSGG
+2619 SGGYTASGSGG
-2626 YASSRGG
+2626 NPFTRARTGSNPFLRTSGAANTGG
-2633 EYFSDGGGYERA
+2633 TAQNPFTRA
-2645 LAALR
+2645 R
-2650 RRGNE
+2650 SQNN
-2655 GQPQIAQ
+2655 GQTVQSNPF
-2662 ATESDGYYRALEALR
+2662 LR
-2677 ARQAGR
+2677 ARGNG

>member
-7 DDYNPRKETK
+7 GDYEPQKGK
-17 KKQQNGAL
+17 KKNGAQT
-25 SAPRSGNSLN
+25 APRSGNSAN
-35 PFAANNKKPSGAA
+35 PFAANQKNTSARATGAA
-48 TGGAQTVTAGRTTRG
+48 QTAQNVRTSRG

-72 PVQIPKLTVPKLT
+72 PVQMLKPTAPKLT
-85 KATTAQKTAPV
+85 KVSTPVQKTTPV
-96 KAPQQLKLPTIQAF
+96 QGQQLKLPNIQAF
-110 GAGDYTRAGKAMDRA
+110 GAGDYSRAGKTLDRA
-125 AKTVK
+125 AKAVK
-130 AGAVNAAAGAV
+130 AGALNSAAGFT
-141 EIAGQFRPTTGQ
+141 EIAAQFHPTTGE

-167 AVRENRTT
+167 AVRENREK
-175 GTDINESIRRQEQQ
+175 GTDINASIRQQEEQ
-189 RRVRQKQSQQNIFA
+189 RRAQRKQSQQKMFA
-203 AADRLTEKGQQYERE
+203 AADRLTEKGQQYEQE

-240 AGDALVNLILPGGGL
+240 AGDAIANLVLPGSGL
-255 AVMGMRSY
+255 AMMGMRSY

-269 ARRQGKSEQQQ
+269 TRKAGKSEQQQ

-295 KMFGAFSKVY
+295 RMFGAFSKVY

-311 ELVEKLVSKMTGNA
+311 ELIEKLVGKMTGNV
-325 TGQALLTWIINGVG
+325 TGQALLTWMINSLG

-349 LNPLADRLLRLDDGK
+349 LNPLADRLLGLDDGT
-364 GGIYSTEDL
+364 GPIWSVDDL
-373 AQWGYDFLLGA
+373 AQWGYDFLLGT
-384 AMGIVGGSVQLAR
+384 AMGMIGGGTQLTR
-397 GVRQGQAQTAEGRY
+397 GVQQGRAQTAESRY
-411 YDDLRRNGLGS
+411 YDDLLRNGLGS
-422 ANAAGNARRASAAMG
+422 AAAAENARRASDAMG
-437 RIMPTGDGAAAVN
+437 RIMPARDG
-450 QLRMPTLTNAQGRTY
+450 LRMPQLTTYEQKRMDTSSPTGGRHAPNIVFRDDVSISNPSVSQAQESVNRLKMPQLVDEQGRTY
-465 EQRMAWQQ
+465 EQRQAAQTFNSETKSDAVGVLSLLRSNIKTLHEMQPVTRVTGNEVEQSGKATDRVYNFFRSIGGKVRREGFGDVLFSKSRVRNSVVGHGTGEAKIQLAAAVPSVIEHGAEINYTPNWKGRGYDSYVFAAPVDYNGVETYVVAIVTRDNANRYYLHEALDGEGNLIYKKPEGSNVASDSPTAEPQNTIADIEPSIDTTIPQGQEGVNTQGMQSGGEYATNRLRMPQLTDEQGRTYEERVAWQQ
-473 IPETQRA
+473 IPEAQRA

-494 QVTVNQQEGVNG
+494 RVVVSQQEGVNG
-506 SYREGVI
+506 SYRDGVI
-513 SLNPNAANPVR
+513 SLNPYAVNPVR

-537 SGLYR
+537 SGLYG
-542 EFSRMAMQYVAED
+542 EFRDMALRYVAEN
-555 MGADVDSLRH
+555 MGADVDSVRQ
-565 AVAADYAQNGVTLD
+565 AVMADYARNGVALD
-579 EDGANREIVAKF
+579 EDGATREIVAKF

-599 EATVRRLLAE
+599 ETTVRRLLAE

-623 ALGKLTG
+623 MAGRLTG
-630 TSEENFLREA
+630 TSEESFLRSA
-640 EKLYAKALREAT
+640 EKLYAKALRETT

-658 AQMLFAGVNAR
+658 TAQYSFEQQPIPTWEQLGEKPD
-669 TANMQTL
+669 MQ
-676 ARAEAIE
+676 IV
-683 ADGMAAE
+683 
-690 DIRRETGWF
+690 DIRENG
-699 RGMDGKWRFEIDDS
+699 
-713 AMQYDRQG
+713 
-721 VTQNPDVQRKRQ
+721 
-733 LEEKLLYGQLTQDE
+733 LKLPY
-747 ANELRALTEATR
+747 
-759 GVPGPRTLGDY
+759 
-770 LQHDALFEAYPEL
+770 
-783 RDAAVVFEKTE
+783 AVERNRILNSE
-794 PGVNGYYNARTDTI
+794 
-808 VLSDKLRGAPE
+808 
-819 NTLVHEI
+819 EI
-826 QHVIQR
+826 QSLYRNPPVNK
-832 AEEFSRGST
+832 
-841 PEYWAAR
+841 
-848 DYETGEITQALEQEY
+848 DTGELIFVTPATLTHSFSNSGENSIY
-863 NQVLHGLDSKTRNKY
+863 ATKH
-878 LRYQEVNRMM
+878 LREI
-888 ENLENAEE
+888 LENAVLTYAEPSRKTDDNSTGVYTLFGAVQTETGIQPVKIKVKEYRIGSSVPKQTIADYFAKEGIVDPYAYAYDERVLALESIEKEE
-896 GTPAAKK
+896 PSSSATANTEQSPPLSHPSSSSTIRVQDLLRLVNSEYQK
-903 YVELENISDRLYTEL
+903 YVPDGTAFNGGNVNRKAAQLSAVQQSNPFDPSLGTHTWIRSEGDILTYQETIDNFGGVDDVTPDFRAQDVQAALDSGYMTVYSSYPIEQGTFVTPSRMEAQSYAGEGRVYSKQVPISDVA
-918 WGIPEFRRLL
+918 WL
-928 DLKRQIDTPK
+928 D
-938 EVYDRF
+938 EVQGQY
-944 YRNTAGE
+944 
-951 IEARDAAAR
+951 
-960 RGYNAEQRRQLRPDL
+960 
-975 GNEATV
+975 
-981 FAEGNGTAYDINP
+981 
-994 FHRDAVDQWNQ
+994 
-1005 EGRPEGETFILGST
+1005 T
-1019 GPVLQGLGAIES
+1019 GPVGQ
-1031 DIYMQGD
+1031 
-1038 KINRILQDHPEMT
+1038 
-1051 LEEIKRLPEILED
+1051 
-1064 PVLVLKSKGSGR
+1064 
-1076 AGKTSRVVMFGTV
+1076 
-1089 RAQNGQP
+1089 AQ
-1096 VMAVLDLRPYENGFL
+1096 Y
-1111 VTDMQKVNSSYTKKN
+1111 
-1126 PADFIS
+1126 
-1132 SSEVLYAD
+1132 
-1140 EKRAAPLLRLTGL
+1140 
-1153 TLTSQQLLQ
+1153 
-1162 NGSVG
+1162 
-1167 SISYAGQDVNIEGTP
+1167 
-1182 FFDMTDRRQFSTG
+1182 STG
-1195 RGLNDMAAEQAG
+1195 RGL
-1207 ENNNS
+1207 
-1212 PAQDAVYGRQRAGG
+1212 
-1226 TDIPLGVSA
+1226 
-1235 TQESS
+1235 
-1240 TIVSRTGEN
+1240 
-1249 SNPLSEILRGTKKG
+1249 
-1263 RVDAGEAMQKI
+1263 
-1274 GGEELAR
+1274 
-1281 ALDTGEYAADA
+1281 
-1292 DGMLYRVKPE
+1292 
-1302 EHIDQRA
+1302 
-1309 SYQVGSRKMNAFQF
+1309 
-1323 DHPELHPYYA
+1323 
-1333 EAAGEL
+1333 
-1339 LYELDNAQ
+1339 
-1347 PGGEVIELP
+1347 
-1356 GNEPPFESRYIRTSR
+1356 
-1371 VATDRIA
+1371 
-1378 YLLDDQRLSYT
+1378 
-1389 DIEKALHAI
+1389 
-1398 VEDRGQ
+1398 
-1404 ENFAAA
+1404 
-1410 KRVELVLDNMLTNG
+1410 
-1424 YRAIYGENVAP
+1424 
-1435 NAEYIR
+1435 
-1441 LKQDIPGAEGHQT
+1441 
-1454 LQAPR
+1454 
-1459 LTTYEQ
+1459 
-1465 REAERRANEAT
+1465 
-1476 DRVNRLVNQIDD
+1476 DD
-1488 LTSAVERQAP
+1488 LAGS
-1498 TPAAEATPENTARS
+1498 S
-1512 DYMDALARDENV
+1512 DYLDALARDENM

-1550 PERPAEQVAQED
+1550 PERPAEQVARED
-1562 LDELAGMFTDQG
+1562 LDEIAEMFTDQG
-1574 NFFASREDRIRDTEN
+1574 NFFASREDRIRETEN
-1589 MVADHT
+1589 MVTDHT
-1595 VTVDKTRR
+1595 IEVGKSRK
-1603 EKASEA
+1603 EKATEA

-1624 SKFAEAA
+1624 DKFAKAA

-1670 NGIFSPIR
+1670 NGVFSPIR

-1686 TFQTYLFDLHNI
+1686 AFQLYMFDLHNI

-1704 QNKEAAVLEATAAL
+1704 RNKEAAVLEATAAL

-1723 NHPEMRTSTE
+1723 NHPEMRPSTE

-1738 MTENLDP
+1738 MTESLDP
-1745 DVAELAQEKMRL
+1745 DVAELAREKMQL
-1757 LRNVNRADA
+1757 LRNINKADA

-1781 SRERARRAAQE
+1781 SQERARRAVQE
-1792 HPEFEEYRQKV
+1792 HPEFEQYRQQV

-1834 YVPTMRVGA
+1834 YVPTMRKGGE
-1843 DQAGAGRDRNA
+1843 QAGTGRDRNA
-1854 VRVGRTVGRA
+1854 VRIGRTVGRA
-1864 EGGTANLVPLHE
+1864 EGGTADLVPLHE

-1907 NSKAARYVQEA
+1907 NSPAARYVQEA
-1918 HEYEHEFAP
+1918 HEYEHEFTP

-1932 MSQEQLT
+1932 MSREQLT
-1939 KDKTLTVFKDGK
+1939 RDKTLTVFKDGK

-1967 LSPDATESNAVTRAV
+1967 LSPDAAESNAVTRTI

-2012 GLYTRDAAAFARN
+2012 GLYTRDAVAFARN

-2066 KTAKLLAKVEALNMT
+2066 RTAKLMAKIEALNMA

-2090 FMSVVEKGGTST
+2090 FMGVVEKGGTST

-2121 AGTLG
+2121 SGTLG

-2154 KGGREWAKLI
+2154 KGGREWAKLA
-2164 VRAAAL
+2164 VRAVAL

-2177 NSLLY
+2177 NALLY

-2224 ADRIGDALRG
+2224 ADRIGDVIRG
-2234 EKVDLIAT
+2234 DNVDLIAT

-2342 AERDPFSKAFT
+2342 AEREMFSKAFT
-2353 VDAVNSNRLSGDFYD
+2353 VDAVTSNRLSGDFYD
-2368 EADALTYAKNGGDA
+2368 ESDALTYAKNGGDE
-2382 TAGVVSRFWSKQQ
+2382 TAAVVSRFWSKQQ
-2395 SACGDLYKQIRDVEA
+2395 SACSDLYKQIREVEA
-2410 SDLSD
+2410 SNLSD
-2415 KEKRQKTR
+2415 REKRQKTR
-2423 ELRAVIN
+2423 ELKALVN
-2430 GIQKN
+2430 GVQKN

-2446 VEKNLGKGMSAD
+2446 VEKNLQKGMDTD

-2465 KECFGAE
+2465 KDCFGAE

-2481 VYEKAKSARSNG
+2481 VYEKAKNAKSNG

-2521 FDWLQSSGMSVSAQA
+2521 FAFLQSSGMDLTSQA

-2569 KVASSGMTR
+2569 KVASSGMTK

-2586 NSLDLTSAQKD
+2586 NSLNLTSAQKD

-2619 SGGYSGG
+2619 SGGYTASGT
-2626 YASSRGG
+2626 GG
-2633 EYFSDGGGYERA
+2633 NPFTRARTGSNPFLRTSGTVNTGGTAQNPFIRA
-2645 LAALR
+2645 R
-2650 RRGNE
+2650 SQNS
-2655 GQPQIAQ
+2655 GQTVQSNPF
-2662 ATESDGYYRALEALR
+2662 LR
-2677 ARQAGR
+2677 ARGNG

>member
-7 DDYNPRKETK
+7 DDYDPRKEQK
-17 KKQQNGAL
+17 KKQQQKGTQK
-25 SAPRSGNSLN
+25 APPSGNPLN
-35 PFAANNKKPSGAA
+35 PAAQNNKNNKTNTPAA
-48 TGGAQTVTAGRTTRG
+48 TQPRTSKG
-63 TALGGSAVT
+63 TALGGSSVT
-72 PVQIPKLTVPKLT
+72 PVQLPVQQITVPKLT
-85 KATTAQKTAPV
+85 KSATPMQTQT
-96 KAPQQLKLPTIQAF
+96 PQALTLKLPNIQAF
-110 GAGDYTRAGKAMDRA
+110 GAGDYSKAGKAMDRI
-125 AKTVK
+125 AKTVQ
-130 AGAVNAAAGAV
+130 AGAAQTASGFA

-167 AVRENRTT
+167 AVRENREK
-175 GTDINESIRRQEQQ
+175 GTDINTSILLQERQ
-189 RRVRQKQSQQNIFA
+189 RRGQQKQSQQKIFDA
-203 AADRLTEKGQQYERE
+203 ATSLTERGQQYTQE

-240 AGDALVNLILPGGGL
+240 AGDALANLILPGSGL
-255 AVMGMRSY
+255 VMMGMRSY

-269 ARRQGKSEQQQ
+269 ARREGKSEGQQ

-295 KMFGAFSKVY
+295 KMFGAFSKIY

-311 ELVEKLVSKMTGNA
+311 ELVQKLVGKLTENA
-325 TGQALLTWIINGVG
+325 TGQALLTWIVNAVG

-364 GGIYSTEDL
+364 GPVWSTDDL
-373 AQWGYDFLLGA
+373 AQWGYDFLLGT
-384 AMGIVGGSVQLAR
+384 AMGMFGGGQQLVR
-397 GVRQGQAQTAEGRY
+397 GVQQGQAQTAENNY
-411 YDDLRRNGLGS
+411 YADLRRNGLGS
-422 ANAAGNARRASAAMG
+422 ANRAANAQRASDAMG
-437 RIMPTGDGAAAVN
+437 RIMPTRDG
-450 QLRMPTLTNAQGRTY
+450 LRMPRLVDEQGRTY
-465 EQRMAWQQ
+465 EERTTWQQ
-473 IPETQRA
+473 IPEARRA
-480 AFDEAQRI
+480 EFDEAQRI
-488 AQRFGA
+488 ARRFGA
-494 QVTVNQQEGVNG
+494 RVVVSQQEGVNG
-506 SYREGVI
+506 SYHDGVI

-537 SGLYR
+537 SGRYSEFR
-542 EFSRMAMQYVAED
+542 ETALRYVAEN
-555 MGADVDSLRH
+555 MGADVDSVRQALM
-565 AVAADYAQNGVTLD
+565 ADYAQNGVTLD
-579 EDGANREIVAKF
+579 EDGATREIVAKF

-623 ALGKLTG
+623 MAGRLTG
-630 TSEENFLREA
+630 TSEESFLRDA
-640 EKLYAKALREAT
+640 ERLYAKALRET
-652 AETGRG
+652 RVETGRG
-658 AQMLFAGVNAR
+658 TQMLFAGKNAR

-676 ARAEAIE
+676 NRARALEAS
-683 ADGMAAE
+683 GVKAE
-690 DIRRETGWF
+690 DILRETGWF

-713 AMQYDRQG
+713 AMEYRANGDARLLEEGGYRRLNELTEKWVRNAEGRGDPLTADEQAESE
-721 VTQNPDVQRKRQ
+721 Q
-733 LEEKLLYGQLTQDE
+733 LESEYFDRAWAEKY
-747 ANELRALTEATR
+747 ELADFLRHS
-759 GVPGPRTLGDY
+759 G
-770 LQHDALFEAYPEL
+770 LFEAYPKL
-783 RDAAVVFEKTE
+783 RHTSLVFERTD
-794 PGVNGYYNARTDTI
+794 PGINGYYNAGTDTI
-808 VLSDKLRGAPE
+808 VLNDKLRGAPE
-819 NTLVHEI
+819 STLVHEI

-832 AEEFSRGST
+832 AEGFARGST

-848 DYETGEITQALEQEY
+848 DYETGEITRSLDRDY
-863 NQVLHGLDSKTRNKY
+863 DQVLRSLDSETRNKY
-878 LRYQEVNRMM
+878 LRYQELNRAM

-896 GTPAAKK
+896 GTPAAEK
-903 YVELENISDRLYTEL
+903 YVQLERISDQLYTEL
-918 WGIPEFRRLL
+918 WGTPEFNRLL
-928 DLKRQIDTPK
+928 DLKRQIDTPR

-960 RGYNAEQRRQLRPDL
+960 RGYNTEQRRLRMPQLDDA
-975 GNEATV
+975 NTV
-981 FAEGNGTAYDINP
+981 FADDGVGYFSMSTEEQAGIREQLRKNSDRLNAMDVVGRVNTSAYVGLDTGKARTKLVEELGRRGYTVNRPGLGEVQFSEKEINNSLNYKEKNPAAEDARRTGFLVLRDVLKRGIEIDGHDGHKGRNYDTVTIAAPVEINGKRGNMAVVVKKTKGNRYKV
-994 FHRDAVDQWNQ
+994 HRIITPA
-1005 EGRPEGETFILGST
+1005 GETFIL
-1019 GPVLQGLGAIES
+1019 
-1031 DIYMQGD
+1031 
-1038 KINRILQDHPEMT
+1038 PEMANA
-1051 LEEIKRLPEILED
+1051 E
-1064 PVLVLKSKGSGR
+1064 VN
-1076 AGKTSRVVMFGTV
+1076 TV
-1089 RAQNGQP
+1089 G
-1096 VMAVLDLRPYENGFL
+1096 AVTN
-1111 VTDMQKVNSSYTKKN
+1111 NSQ
-1126 PADFIS
+1126 
-1132 SSEVLYAD
+1132 
-1140 EKRAAPLLRLTGL
+1140 LLRG
-1153 TLTSQQLLQ
+1153 SAPAINSASEFSIPN
-1162 NGSVG
+1162 NGG
-1167 SISYAGQDVNIEGTP
+1167 NVNTE
-1182 FFDMTDRRQFSTG
+1182 QYSTG
-1195 RGLNDMAAEQAG
+1195 RGL
-1207 ENNNS
+1207 
-1212 PAQDAVYGRQRAGG
+1212 
-1226 TDIPLGVSA
+1226 
-1235 TQESS
+1235 
-1240 TIVSRTGEN
+1240 
-1249 SNPLSEILRGTKKG
+1249 
-1263 RVDAGEAMQKI
+1263 
-1274 GGEELAR
+1274 
-1281 ALDTGEYAADA
+1281 
-1292 DGMLYRVKPE
+1292 
-1302 EHIDQRA
+1302 
-1309 SYQVGSRKMNAFQF
+1309 
-1323 DHPELHPYYA
+1323 
-1333 EAAGEL
+1333 
-1339 LYELDNAQ
+1339 
-1347 PGGEVIELP
+1347 
-1356 GNEPPFESRYIRTSR
+1356 
-1371 VATDRIA
+1371 
-1378 YLLDDQRLSYT
+1378 
-1389 DIEKALHAI
+1389 
-1398 VEDRGQ
+1398 
-1404 ENFAAA
+1404 
-1410 KRVELVLDNMLTNG
+1410 
-1424 YRAIYGENVAP
+1424 
-1435 NAEYIR
+1435 
-1441 LKQDIPGAEGHQT
+1441 
-1454 LQAPR
+1454 
-1459 LTTYEQ
+1459 
-1465 REAERRANEAT
+1465 
-1476 DRVNRLVNQIDD
+1476 DD
-1488 LTSAVERQAP
+1488 LAGS
-1498 TPAAEATPENTARS
+1498 S
-1512 DYMDALARDENV
+1512 DYLDALAQDENM

-1550 PERPAEQVAQED
+1550 PERPAEQEAQED
-1562 LDELAGMFTDQG
+1562 LDEIAELFTDQG
-1574 NFFASREDRIRDTEN
+1574 SVFASREDRIRDTEN
-1589 MVADHT
+1589 MVSDHT
-1595 VTVDKTRR
+1595 IAVEKSGR

-1624 SKFAEAA
+1624 SKFAQAVN
-1631 GDPYLYQIYNQARAS
+1631 DPYLYQIYNQARAS

-1686 TFQTYLFDLHNI
+1686 AFQMYLFDLHNI

-1704 QNKEAAVLEATAAL
+1704 QNKEAAMLEATAAL
-1718 NEFDA
+1718 NQFDA
-1723 NHPEMRTSTE
+1723 DHPELRTNTE

-1738 MTENLDP
+1738 MTESLDP
-1745 DVAELAQEKMRL
+1745 DVAELAREKMRL

-1781 SRERARRAAQE
+1781 SEERARRALQE
-1792 HPEFEEYRQKV
+1792 HPEFEQYRQQV
-1803 RTYIDNLMQYRVDS
+1803 RGYIDNLMQYRVDS
-1817 GLMTQADADYLK
+1817 GLMTQADVDYLK
-1829 RLYPN
+1829 RIYPN
-1834 YVPTMRVGA
+1834 YVPTMRRGEN
-1843 DQAGAGRDRNA
+1843 QAGAGRDRNA
-1854 VRVGRTVGRA
+1854 VRIGRTVGRA
-1864 EGGTANLVPLHE
+1864 EGGTADLVPLHE

-1897 LLDDFVRVGE
+1897 LLDDFLQAGE

-1918 HEYEHEFAP
+1918 NEYEHDFSA

-1932 MSQEQLT
+1932 MSREQLT

-1967 LSPDATESNAVTRAV
+1967 LSPDAAESNAVTRAV

-2012 GLYTRDAAAFARN
+2012 GLYTRDGVAFARN

-2066 KTAKLLAKVEALNMT
+2066 RTAKLMAKVEALNMA

-2090 FMSVVEKGGTST
+2090 FMGVVEKGGTST

-2141 QGFDKLIRRVTET
+2141 QGFDKMIRRVTET

-2164 VRAAAL
+2164 VRAVTL
-2170 GVAPTLL
+2170 GIAPALL

-2182 HDDDEWDDLRDSDK
+2182 HDDEEWDDLRDSDK

-2209 LKIPKGRELSLLGIT
+2209 LKIPKGRELSLLGIM
-2224 ADRIGDALRG
+2224 ADRIGDAVHG
-2234 EKVDLIAT
+2234 KDVDLIAT

-2342 AERDPFSKAFT
+2342 AERGMFSKAFT
-2353 VDAVNSNRLSGDFYD
+2353 VDVVTSNRLSGDFYD
-2368 EADALTYAKNGGDA
+2368 EADALTYAKNDGDE
-2382 TAGVVSRFWSKQQ
+2382 TAAVVSRFWSKQQ
-2395 SACGDLYKQIRDVEA
+2395 SACSDLYKQIREVES

-2415 KEKRQKTR
+2415 REKRQKTR
-2423 ELRAVIN
+2423 ELKALVN

-2435 AMAVEDTYRAA
+2435 AMAVEETYRAA
-2446 VEKNLGKGMSAD
+2446 VEKNLQKGMDSD

-2465 KECFGAE
+2465 KDCFGAE
-2472 YALQVYSKD
+2472 YALQVYNKD
-2481 VYEKAKSARSNG
+2481 VYEKAKNAKSNG
-2493 VSYDDYYTYYFGTK
+2493 VSYDDYYTYYFGTRGFEK
-2507 GLKATDDTSVTTQK
+2507 TDDTSVTTQK
-2521 FDWLQSSGMSVSAQA
+2521 FDWLQNSGMDLTSQA

-2547 VLQTQAELE
+2547 VLETQAELE
-2556 ISSGITA
+2556 MSSGITA

-2569 KVASSGMTR
+2569 KVASSGMTK
-2578 KAEKMQAI
+2578 KAEKMQVI
-2586 NSLDLTSAQKD
+2586 NGLDLTSPQKD

-2609 IGQAPWRGGY
+2609 IRDAPWRGGDGGNYSRESSSSSRYLSYLAEKNGYTLQEAAPSAPRY
-2619 SGGYSGG
+2619 SGYLQ
-2626 YASSRGG
+2626 Y
-2633 EYFSDGGGYERA
+2633 
-2645 LAALR
+2645 LAARDGIPLDTEDTGSGLQSKYLR
-2650 RRGNE
+2650 EFASRWG
-2655 GQPQIAQ
+2655 GK
-2662 ATESDGYYRALEALR
+2662 
-2677 ARQAGR
+2677 

>member
-7 DDYNPRKETK
+7 GDYEPQKGK
-17 KKQQNGAL
+17 KKNGAQT
-25 SAPRSGNSLN
+25 APRSGNSVN
-35 PFAANNKKPSGAA
+35 PFAVNQKKPSAQATGAA
-48 TGGAQTVTAGRTTRG
+48 QTAQSVRTSRG

-72 PVQIPKLTVPKLT
+72 PVQMLKPTAPKLT
-85 KATTAQKTAPV
+85 KVSTPVQKTTQV
-96 KAPQQLKLPTIQAF
+96 QGQQLKLPNIQAF
-110 GAGDYTRAGKAMDRA
+110 GAGGYSRAGKTLDRA
-125 AKTVK
+125 AKAVK
-130 AGAVNAAAGAV
+130 AGALNSAAGFT
-141 EIAGQFRPTTGQ
+141 EIAAQFHPTTGE

-167 AVRENRTT
+167 AVRENREK
-175 GTDINESIRRQEQQ
+175 GTDINASIRQQEEQ
-189 RRVRQKQSQQNIFA
+189 RRAQRKQSQQKMFA
-203 AADRLTEKGQQYERE
+203 AADRLTEKGQQYEQE

-240 AGDALVNLILPGGGL
+240 AGDAIANLVLPGSGL
-255 AVMGMRSY
+255 AMMGMRSY

-269 ARRQGKSEQQQ
+269 ARKAGKSEQQQ

-311 ELVEKLVSKMTGNA
+311 ELIEKLVGKLTGNA
-325 TGQALLTWIINGVG
+325 TGQALLTWMINGVG

-349 LNPLADRLLRLDDGK
+349 LNPLADRLLGLDDGT
-364 GGIYSTEDL
+364 GPIWSVDDL
-373 AQWGYDFLLGA
+373 AQWGYDFLLGI
-384 AMGIVGGSVQLAR
+384 AMGIVGGGTQLAR
-397 GVRQGQAQTAEGRY
+397 GVQQGRAQTAESRY
-411 YDDLRRNGLGS
+411 YDDLLRNGLGS
-422 ANAAGNARRASAAMG
+422 AAAAENARRASAAMG
-437 RIMPTGDGAAAVN
+437 RVMPARDGLRLPQLTTYEQRQAANQQTEMNTPFRQPSRLNNENGLAAYTPQERVNLSSGVRNKIISTYQDAVEFIKNALANKNSVDRAYMGVVPENVAQRVAAETGIDISGFGVMMNGNDVRHILKRHGDSAAEALQGQVAVTEDDVAQIPQVIAHPDDVYLSADGDGKGRQAIVFEKQLGDTYITIQGVANGKKLLQADTLYIRKRRTRKSQDTMPDAVESAAPVINVRDELPLSSSFANTSVPQSGTGVN
-450 QLRMPTLTNAQGRTY
+450 TQGMQNGGEYAANRLRMPQLTDEQGRTY
-465 EQRMAWQQ
+465 EERVAWQQ

-494 QVTVNQQEGVNG
+494 RVVVSQQEGVNG
-506 SYREGVI
+506 SYRDGVI
-513 SLNPNAANPVR
+513 SLNPYAVNPVR
-524 QTLIHELTHHMES
+524 QTLIHELTHHMER
-537 SGLYR
+537 SGLYG
-542 EFSRMAMQYVAED
+542 EFRDMALRYVAEN
-555 MGADVDSLRH
+555 MGADVDSVRQ
-565 AVAADYAQNGVTLD
+565 AVIADYARNGVALD
-579 EDGANREIVAKF
+579 EDGATREIVAKF

-599 EATVRRLLAE
+599 ETTVRRLLAE

-623 ALGKLTG
+623 MAGRLTG
-630 TSEENFLREA
+630 TSEKSFLRSA
-640 EKLYAKALREAT
+640 ERLYAKALRETT

-658 AQMLFAGVNAR
+658 TQMLFAGENAR

-676 ARAEAIE
+676 NRAQALEASG
-683 ADGMAAE
+683 AAAE

-713 AMQYDRQG
+713 AMRYDRQG

-733 LEEKLLYGQLTQDE
+733 LEERLLYGQLTQE
-747 ANELRALTEATR
+747 ETNELRALTEMTQ
-759 GVPGPRTLGDY
+759 GIPGPRTLSDY
-770 LQHDALFEAYPEL
+770 IQHDALFEAYPEL
-783 RDAAVVFEKTE
+783 RDAAVVFEETE
-794 PGVNGYYNARTDTI
+794 PGVNGYYNAGQNTI
-808 VLSDKLRGAPE
+808 VLDSKLRGAPE
-819 NTLVHEI
+819 STLVHEI
-826 QHVIQR
+826 QHAVQR
-832 AEEFSRGST
+832 AEGFARGST

-848 DYETGEITQALEQEY
+848 DYETGEIIQALEQEY
-863 NQVLHGLDSKTRNKY
+863 NQVLRGLDSKTLNKY
-878 LRYQEVNRMM
+878 LRYQEVNRVM
-888 ENLENAEE
+888 ENLESAEE
-896 GTPAAKK
+896 GTPAAEK
-903 YVELENISDRLYTEL
+903 YVQLDRISDQLYTEL
-918 WGIPEFRRLL
+918 WDIPEFKRLL
-928 DLKRQIDTPK
+928 DLKRQIDTPR

-951 IEARDAAAR
+951 IEARDAEAR
-960 RGYNAEQRRQLRPDL
+960 RNYSAEQRRLRMPNL
-975 GNEATV
+975 GNANTV
-981 FAEGNGTAYDINP
+981 FAGGNGTAYDINP
-994 FHRDAVDQWNQ
+994 FRRKAAQLSAIQQSNPFDPSLGAHTWIRSEGDILTYQEAIDNFGGVDDVTPDFRAQDVQ
-1005 EGRPEGETFILGST
+1005 AALDSGYMTVYSSYPIEQGTFVTPSRMEAQSYAGEGRVYSKQVPLSDVAWLDEVQGQYT
-1019 GPVLQGLGAIES
+1019 GPV
-1031 DIYMQGD
+1031 
-1038 KINRILQDHPEMT
+1038 
-1051 LEEIKRLPEILED
+1051 
-1064 PVLVLKSKGSGR
+1064 
-1076 AGKTSRVVMFGTV
+1076 
-1089 RAQNGQP
+1089 GQEQ
-1096 VMAVLDLRPYENGFL
+1096 Y
-1111 VTDMQKVNSSYTKKN
+1111 
-1126 PADFIS
+1126 
-1132 SSEVLYAD
+1132 
-1140 EKRAAPLLRLTGL
+1140 
-1153 TLTSQQLLQ
+1153 
-1162 NGSVG
+1162 
-1167 SISYAGQDVNIEGTP
+1167 
-1182 FFDMTDRRQFSTG
+1182 STG
-1195 RGLNDMAAEQAG
+1195 R
-1207 ENNNS
+1207 
-1212 PAQDAVYGRQRAGG
+1212 R
-1226 TDIPLGVSA
+1226 
-1235 TQESS
+1235 
-1240 TIVSRTGEN
+1240 
-1249 SNPLSEILRGTKKG
+1249 
-1263 RVDAGEAMQKI
+1263 
-1274 GGEELAR
+1274 
-1281 ALDTGEYAADA
+1281 
-1292 DGMLYRVKPE
+1292 
-1302 EHIDQRA
+1302 
-1309 SYQVGSRKMNAFQF
+1309 
-1323 DHPELHPYYA
+1323 
-1333 EAAGEL
+1333 
-1339 LYELDNAQ
+1339 
-1347 PGGEVIELP
+1347 
-1356 GNEPPFESRYIRTSR
+1356 
-1371 VATDRIA
+1371 
-1378 YLLDDQRLSYT
+1378 LDDLAGS
-1389 DIEKALHAI
+1389 
-1398 VEDRGQ
+1398 
-1404 ENFAAA
+1404 
-1410 KRVELVLDNMLTNG
+1410 
-1424 YRAIYGENVAP
+1424 
-1435 NAEYIR
+1435 
-1441 LKQDIPGAEGHQT
+1441 
-1454 LQAPR
+1454 
-1459 LTTYEQ
+1459 
-1465 REAERRANEAT
+1465 
-1476 DRVNRLVNQIDD
+1476 
-1488 LTSAVERQAP
+1488 
-1498 TPAAEATPENTARS
+1498 S
-1512 DYMDALARDENV
+1512 DYLDALARDENM

-1550 PERPAEQVAQED
+1550 PERPAAQAARED
-1562 LDELAGMFTDQG
+1562 LDEIAELFTDQG
-1574 NFFASREDRIRDTEN
+1574 NFFASREDRIRETEN
-1589 MVADHT
+1589 MVTDHT
-1595 VTVDKTRR
+1595 IEAGKSRK
-1603 EKASEA
+1603 EKATEA

-1624 SKFAEAA
+1624 DKFAKAA

-1670 NGIFSPIR
+1670 NGVFSPIR

-1686 TFQTYLFDLHNI
+1686 AFQLYMFDLHNI

-1738 MTENLDP
+1738 MTESLDP
-1745 DVAELAQEKMRL
+1745 DVAELARERMQL
-1757 LRNVNRADA
+1757 LRNINKADA

-1781 SRERARRAAQE
+1781 SQERARRAVQE
-1792 HPEFEEYRQKV
+1792 HPEFEQYRQQV

-1834 YVPTMRVGA
+1834 YVPTMRKGGE
-1843 DQAGAGRDRNA
+1843 QAGTGRDRNA

-1864 EGGTANLVPLHE
+1864 EGGTADLVPLHE

-1907 NSKAARYVQEA
+1907 NSPAARYVQEA
-1918 HEYEHEFAP
+1918 HEYEHEFTP

-1932 MSQEQLT
+1932 MSREQLT

-1967 LSPDATESNAVTRAV
+1967 LSPDAAESNAVTRTI

-2012 GLYTRDAAAFARN
+2012 GLYTRDAVAFARN

-2066 KTAKLLAKVEALNMT
+2066 RTAKLMAKIEALNMA

-2090 FMSVVEKGGTST
+2090 FMGVVEKGGTST

-2121 AGTLG
+2121 SGTLG

-2154 KGGREWAKLI
+2154 KGGREWAKLA
-2164 VRAAAL
+2164 VRAVAL

-2177 NSLLY
+2177 NALLY

-2224 ADRIGDALRG
+2224 ADRIGDVIRG
-2234 EKVDLIAT
+2234 DNVDLIAT

-2342 AERDPFSKAFT
+2342 AERGMFSKAFT
-2353 VDAVNSNRLSGDFYD
+2353 VDAVTSNRLSGDFYD
-2368 EADALTYAKNGGDA
+2368 ESDALTYAKNGGDE
-2382 TAGVVSRFWSKQQ
+2382 TAAVVSRFWSKQQ
-2395 SACGDLYKQIRDVEA
+2395 SACSDLYKQIREVEA
-2410 SDLSD
+2410 SNLSD
-2415 KEKRQKTR
+2415 REKRQKTR
-2423 ELRAVIN
+2423 ELKALVN

-2446 VEKNLGKGMSAD
+2446 VEKHLQKGMDTD

-2465 KECFGAE
+2465 KDCFGAE

-2481 VYEKAKSARSNG
+2481 VYEKAKNAKSNG

-2521 FDWLQSSGMSVSAQA
+2521 FAFLQSSGMDLTSQA

-2569 KVASSGMTR
+2569 KVVSSGMTK

-2586 NSLDLTSAQKD
+2586 NSLNLTSAQKD
-2597 AIYYAEGWAQST
+2597 AIYYAEGWARST

-2619 SGGYSGG
+2619 SGGYTASGSGG
-2626 YASSRGG
+2626 NPFTRARTGSNPFLRTSGAANTGG
-2633 EYFSDGGGYERA
+2633 TAQNPFTRA
-2645 LAALR
+2645 R
-2650 RRGNE
+2650 SQNN
-2655 GQPQIAQ
+2655 GQTVQSNPF
-2662 ATESDGYYRALEALR
+2662 LR
-2677 ARQAGR
+2677 ARGNG